1 MEEDYE
7 YDFAY
12 ECRRL
17 VEAMAPRSARSFR
30 QEFNMQDLTTEHT
43 YTSHY
48 TTEKYVR
55 TSHSTELDGQPVI
68 KSMTNGKLNSPNYT
82 TKTIITEDDRPDVR
96 KLKRVHR
103 MYEGPNI
110 IESKGI
116 LHPETREILT
126 VGQAISMR
134 ILDVRTGRLLSAP
147 DTRQTMTIEQAAQ
160 EGLIDPKLAARL
172 TGPCGMTEDGNEVT
186 LLEAIQRELYDAEQ
200 GLSDPAEKRIKV
212 TVEGE
217 QSSQGM
223 SISDALNRGQVDLQ
237 RGLYRL
243 PNGSYITIA
252 EAYQRGYLIYNE
264 IIKIK
269 SSALCLSDA
278 ISQDLVDNSGWI
290 LDRNSGDRY
299 QIDIAIQNELINPNI
314 REVVDPKNDTKVT
327 LAEAIEKNII
337 NTKHSKYIHTV
348 TKEKLTFKDAAIKRY
363 ICKPMTLKDV
373 CDNNLMTND
382 GKILSPANRAPLNI
396 LEAISAGV
404 LDSDNVKCITNT
416 TTGGLL
422 TLSEAL
428 GAKII
433 LHDNKFRDNLT
444 GEICTIPEAVDRG
457 LITSVSQRSIFDIDG
472 FKDPKT
478 GEFVSFN
485 IALSKGNLKYVN
497 GETFLKSETGDWV
510 FLEDCTKVSLV
521 RAEVLEMF
529 NRKIGVYENGK
540 ELSVLDAVFKNVLD
554 PKTGHLLD
562 STTKR
567 PIPFNKAVEI
577 NMITPEGAAL
587 LNSLLNITLTL
598 QTVTKTV
605 KRYVTV
611 TNTSA
616 TQRSETII
624 TFAEAIRRGLID
636 ENTQTFTDP
645 TTGTVFPIQQALDEG
660 LLGVEKNEPRVV
672 HISDRVSKKD
682 LVPGQVVELKIT
694 KKSYIKDLPPSPEGK
709 VQRDS
714 SRPETVKSPDFAIH
728 EMQPR
733 EGMVQEIRT
742 VTSKSVVSEPTVT
755 SMTIKKN
762 TIELPRGGWTLKEAI
777 QQNLFDP
784 TTGMFIIPGT
794 DRVLDLEEAIKI
806 NIVNGD
812 SANVVDP
819 KSRKEVPLYR
829 ALESRIIDSTGHYKH
844 KTEIITMKEAIE
856 RRFITFIQLTS
867 TTHSQKVIT
876 ITSVAGMP
884 DKMEISEMYDTPS
897 HETISE
903 DQSALEPVQVTPGV
917 IFDPATALV
926 ISTSSGVSENVLEA
940 VDRGIL
946 PANSVKVIEPQSGRP
961 ISLKQAV
968 DKGIVNPKTGE
979 YTDKTG
985 KRITLV
991 DAAKI
996 GLVAV
1001 VGAPL
1006 VAASKVIQV
1015 VKSTMVVDPQTG
1027 ENLPMEV
1034 AYERG
1039 LVDPITYKKYEESIR
1054 DRTPDM
1060 EVTEEVKTS
1069 STSIVTYSQVT
1080 TTKTLPSETTI
1091 TVVVDP
1097 KTGEKLPIDVAYER
1111 GLIDPVSYKKYELS
1125 IKEKSPDFEQRLIS
1139 SPSSSGVT
1147 FTQVSSVTT
1156 PDKMVTMVVDPK
1168 TGEQLPIE
1176 VAYEKG
1182 ILDPITYKIYQDA
1195 VAIKQQEVQPV
1206 TGKTVPGTSTV
1217 TISQVSKPVSVGAAV
1232 SEGFITVESIQNSLS
1247 ADNRRVIESPTTT
1260 DKTKTKPTDVVQ
1272 IIKSTISTKPKYKV
1286 NIGREQTPEA
1296 QVLEKPVVLQKLRKH
1311 VVTPLEAVEQG
1322 LVDKETAKILES
1334 VRVYKDESGSPIT
1347 LEIAIEKGI
1356 IDENKGKIVD
1366 PVRGD
1371 VLTIKEAIKRGI
1383 LDIEGQDEVLIPLA
1397 RSLTI
1402 PEVLEQ
1408 GLLDPVTGKIVHPET
1423 GSLLTLREAIICDI
1437 VDPLSSITLAPGKK
1451 ITLAEAVERNIID
1464 NDKNVVKTSDGPLD
1478 FVSAVNAQV
1487 FSDSEIKPIIDIP
1500 PAAMTLNIAI
1510 KKNLINPHTG
1520 EMKHPLTGEMTPV
1533 GDAVKKD
1540 LIMAIPYPQTSETI
1554 TLEEALDKGAVN
1566 LKQAT
1571 FTDPKSKEVIPLDK
1585 ALEKGLLAVKPMTD
1599 MQATGIITT
1608 TTETFTSQHTVTTKM
1623 IELLADYVLV
1633 SSNEVQNTKTGEIIS
1648 IDEARRQGIIRDEQ
1662 TSKEQFTT
1670 NDTNFSFEDALNLGY
1685 INIETGTFTHPKTGE
1700 TVTISEAVTTG
1711 LLNTEVPSES
1721 GKSSP
1726 KKQVLEMLDL
1736 NEAFELLFDEKT
1748 QKFRDPKSPNKV
1760 LTFKEALDK
1769 KIINPDSVIYNVE
1782 AGKPVTLKEALN
1794 SGLID
1799 KKTGK
1804 LKEPKTGKSLDIKNA
1819 AKMGLIAVVAAPVLA
1834 GMAVVQGA
1842 KSVTSKIMQPKQEQA
1857 VESSSRIV
1865 TSEKTTVYEPVGHD
1879 KDKKS
1884 SDKDKRPIVSDV
1896 HKPGKVDD
1904 KPQKSSP
1911 QTPTAAEQTPIT
1923 VSKTVT
1929 VTKKPDAY
1937 DIQEELVASQDT
1949 TVTENVVIEKTTIV
1963 TSKDEKPEDERLKQ
1977 KPKSIKEAK
1986 PDQPSTDLVTEQTT
2000 VTEVLKKPKELVPKD
2015 VDTTKG
2021 KHIAEKPSPTVDMEH
2036 VVFEEKP
2043 VIQEFTERTAEG
2055 EEVVTVTKTTVTK
2068 TIYDTA
2074 EEAVPSDKQDQSPTS
2089 LPQPG
2094 KERTPT
2100 SESKTVVQEKT
2111 TVVTSAPEQT
2121 TVKPADTQILP
2132 SQRPEDLSSKP
2143 GYSFTKFDDGPTIEE
2158 IHEVTPD
2165 GKEITRIVKTTVSKS
2180 EPTEFITE
2188 HSSTVITSSS
2198 STFTTVEI
2206 TQNES
2211 SSYQVV
2217 TEETSGPQDYTETV
2231 IQEYQVTEAPDEPD
2245 DVQATRQYK
2254 VSPPSEKEEGTD
2266 KDSALPKGVL
2276 PTDKVKEVTEPKEK
2290 PAKIQK
2296 DLEPEKPVEVAPGVI
2311 YDPNTSVVISA
2322 KEGVADNLLEAVNK
2336 GIVPADTVK
2345 VVEPK
2350 TGKEITLKEAIKKGV
2365 VDSKTGEIKDKSGKK
2380 ISIGDA
2386 AKIGL
2391 IAVVGAPILAAAK
2404 VVQVVKNAVVVD
2416 PKTGEKLPLDEA
2428 REKGLVDPDTYKK
2441 YEQLIK
2447 TTTPEEITTVSY
2459 DVTTTQGPTEV
2470 TYTETIIQHGT
2481 VTTTHTIQELSS
2493 QTTESPTTV
2502 ISEITTSTVPE
2513 QKMIGVGKTTP
2524 IITVNDGKS
2533 VSAMLIDAERQP
2545 LRVIE
2550 EITEQNVTKEKSE
2563 PIKPLYENIQLID
2576 AIAQGKIEPK
2586 VCRIIIN
2593 GVESPLTVQD
2603 SLEQE
2608 QISRFAPVDVIS
2620 KNCVVV
2626 KELKP
2631 SYSVAIS
2638 QRLTPEELSEMG
2650 VYDIEKQVFLNPET
2664 GAKITFEEL
2673 VYGLQIFDPET
2684 LLVKDLGS
2692 KSDDYISFD
2701 EAIARPI
2708 IDKTTG
2714 HMVNPKTGK
2723 RVPFLECVQLG
2734 WIVEKPED
2742 VSIPEQVTI
2751 ESALEQGLYNAK
2763 TGEIK
2768 DVNTG
2773 ALVPIGQAIEKG
2785 LVDQESLLIK
2795 VPRTN
2800 EIISLSDAIERNII
2814 EIHEGVITIVE
2825 TREIIEISVAIQRG
2839 FITVIRRPIS
2849 IEAVIENDMYEPK
2862 TGKIKDK
2869 VTEQLVSVGDAV
2881 DRNIVHPTISEI
2893 KDTALEKFVPLS
2905 EALDTKL
2912 IDPETGKIK
2921 DKKTGKDIPLDD
2933 ALKKGLVATKAV
2945 TFSLFDIIELGY
2957 YSPET
2962 GKVMN
2967 PRTGQFITLKDA
2979 IQDKLVDPSEVKIKD
2994 DKSEAVVPF
3003 DKAVKSGLIDL
3014 EKGVITSPLCNLKD
3028 ACDKGYLLSDKKPWS
3043 LQEGLVQGF
3052 YDPET
3057 GLLTIND
3064 VTMTLEDAIKIGN
3077 INPEALT
3084 VRNSVTGEII
3094 SLADAIKV
3102 GIVDSKEGKVRDPI
3116 YGDKISLT
3124 DASERG
3130 LIVPAK
3136 RKLSLPEAVFK
3147 GFYDPKTGKF
3157 SNPLSKEKIPTDRAI
3172 KKRLIDPQSTLVHA
3186 AGKVIPFEFAVDRGI
3201 VDSRT
3206 GTIRLGDE
3214 NIDFREAF
3222 ERGILVEVR
3231 KPMSLIEAL
3240 EKGVYNEITGLFM
3253 DPQSGKK
3260 YTLVEAI
3267 KMGLVDAHSVHILD
3281 NRLGKW
3287 DKITL
3292 PESLETGVIDDQ
3304 TGKIRNINSD
3314 NEEISLRKAFE
3325 IGLLVDSKAPIS
3337 LQRALHQGL
3346 YDDSTGKI
3354 IDPATNRKIT
3364 LHEAIRR
3371 SIISPKYLC
3380 YFDKKSEKPLSLG
3393 DCCRS
3398 EIIDRRSGKFHE
3410 PGSDVAI
3417 SLSEAM
3423 SLGLIVDIESA
3434 GFTLYEALAMNMY
3447 SINELAFIHP
3457 VSERPI
3463 TLKTAI
3469 AEELINPETSLVKH
3483 IPSSKYIKLTE
3494 AIESGIIDDENSIY
3508 ILPNGNQ
3515 INLLDAKHR
3524 GLIVTT
3530 KKNLSLEE
3538 IIRNG
3543 LFRADNGKIVDPS
3556 TNEFID
3562 INKAIEINLLNPD
3575 LTVVKD
3581 NFTNKFKPLPNAIQ
3595 QGDVDVSKGRVID
3608 TKAKKTYSLDIAF
3621 DKGLLVTVI
3630 QPITSQTAKKHVTE
3644 SLASKEPTLRE
3655 FTLDEAIKYEFID
3668 PETAVI
3674 KDPHKNKYI
3683 PLKLGITEGIIDKNA
3698 KGSFDTQNRSRTLCF
3713 VFENGLIVYVR
3724 EPLTFEQAIEEGH
3737 LNIATARFTDPHSNE
3752 VLTIRDAAALG
3763 YIDPDTALIKDNL
3776 KKRLV
3781 KLPEAFRK
3789 GLMDAE
3795 KGNILDTETS
3805 KLNTLTAA
3813 IESGLLMTPKKSFS
3827 LIETLNFGIYNPTTG
3842 ALNDPFITTSVMDRK
3857 RLNLGEAIAQG
3868 IVDPSSTVVKE
3879 PETGKIMPLVQA
3891 MEQKLVDPV
3900 EGRLTIDPVK
3910 SISLDLVKALK
3921 KGYLLPAETRQAVEE
3936 KYRLCDET
3944 LSKLLEWIAVVE
3956 ERLANQ
3962 EAVKE
3967 DMDELRN
3974 QINIL
3979 KLIKDDLE
3987 SHQRQVSACADQAKQ
4002 LLVSGGDVLAP
4013 HEVAALERGVRQL
4026 KQRCDKC
4033 TDKCDKM
4040 LRRLAAARDELGKF
4054 SNELNAFNTWMESA
4068 YRTLEDKE
4076 AALSKLNSL
4085 PDQSEDVREF
4095 VSDVIAHQAD
4105 LRFITMSAQKFVDES
4120 KEFLSILNEYRTSLP
4135 SRLSHIA
4142 PRGDSAVREGA
4153 GSARRRHAD
4162 LCARAQRLQDRLRGA
4177 ADVTRHYHDALQ
4189 RAGRWISEV
4198 EPQVNSAL
4206 SEPVGGEPRAVESQL
4221 SKAKALHNEIISQG
4235 RLIDNAKDA
4244 CENLVKSLEGNLT
4257 PSEIRQLE
4265 VPVLDL
4271 TARYKDIVEG
4281 IGSRCSELEAA
4292 LLQCQGLQDAAETQ
4306 AHWVGQAESLFKSQQ
4321 KPASLIRERLD
4332 EQMREQRIAIGELEA
4347 RRPTLAKLL
4356 ASARQA
4362 ALTPSNARIAKKLE
4376 QRADDIYA
4384 RYEKLLE
4391 RSSKRGEFLEEV
4403 SSELAQFTAQA
4414 STLDAAYSQLIEQA
4428 DTRELARMP
4437 AEEIGGRLTQ
4447 LAQFRDKQM
4456 PLLEECLRNGKQLIS
4471 KKDVTD
4477 THVIR
4482 DRMKALENQWR
4493 DFNATLEEKQKLSK
4507 QRADQLNQ
4515 YESLKIQVL
4524 DWLQSMENRVT
4535 RLQPVAVDLDVIK
4548 QQQDELRPLA
4558 KEYRDFSITIDKVN
4572 EAGAVYEALTRGD
4585 RADSP
4590 HRKRQIY
4597 SPTKRQTPSRTLD
4610 GRSPSPSKGHGLVS
4624 PGSTHST
4631 SSGFSSRRSSQD
4643 GFHLEELSPVQQQLS
4658 EINNRYSLLG
4668 TKLSDRTAE
4677 LDAVREE
4684 LRKHLDSLRALN
4696 TFLDKVQRQL
4706 PKESVPNT
4714 KEEAD
4719 KTIKQARAVLEEMY
4733 EKQSILDSTKTQV
4746 RELLKRKQSVLG
4758 ADRLHDEMEDVAS
4771 RWKALHDAF
4780 KDKIRLMEEMK
4791 DFHDTHSNL
4800 SQWLLAKDRMMAAL
4814 GPISSDSR
4822 MVQTQV
4828 QQVQVLREEFRGQQ
4842 PQLAHLEEV
4851 GAAVLDRLEPSSPD
4865 ANKLRQKV
4873 TDVQDRW
4880 NDLLNKLEQRA
4891 DSLGAMA
4898 DTSREFDAGLARLR
4912 DALHAIADKLDDT
4925 ATETEPD
4932 ELLRKIENL
4941 ERQLEGQRPL
4951 LADLEGAG
4959 AALAQVLS
4967 DPSSRQDI
4975 QSKLAAVA
4983 RQYDN
4988 LQRKL
4993 DHRKAEI
5000 EAALKDGRNL
5010 EENVARTLG
5019 WLQSELNSLPSRLQ
5033 VSADATKLQQQLER
5047 HEPLYRELT
5056 QREHEL
5062 IMLLDKGREMEKK
5075 PAHQNLRKDL
5085 DRIQT
5090 QWDKLKRE
5098 TVDRHTR
5105 LQTAMEHCRKFHKA
5119 QESFVPWLSDLE
5131 DRLAKLPATAFTKK
5145 EVEKQLRELQQI
5157 RNDIWKR
5164 SGEYE
5169 NNKTLG
5175 ETFISACDVDQ
5186 DVVRKLLDSMK
5197 ERWDRI
5203 NNEVLQ
5209 QVEFLET
5216 TARKLGEFAERVRAV
5231 DTPLQRC
5238 EERLQEALAAPPAQA
5253 AEAVARLADQIHAL
5267 RAPLQSINSAAD
5279 DIVSLALE
5287 CSGRDAASR
5296 AREVLEE
5303 QAQALADRLED
5314 LEARAGDAKG
5324 KMAGAAAA
5332 MTLFQD
5338 KVKNLSHDLSDLEK
5352 ELDGMKPPG
5361 RDIKTVRQQLDDI
5374 GRFYKRLE
5382 KADDLVGDTERAAE
5396 TLVDSGYTV
5405 DSAKTRDQVE
5415 GLRKQLAK
5423 LDERA
5428 RSKEQDLDDTL
5439 SKLEA
5444 FYKAYD
5450 SVMDDVSE
5458 AAEQVRSLKPV
5469 SSEVEQI
5476 RSQQKD
5482 FAELKR
5488 RTLEPLGQN
5497 VAHCNKIGQGLVR
5510 SALQGVNTQV
5520 LEKDLEKMN
5529 DKWNA
5534 LKEKMN
5540 ERERRLDVGLLQS
5553 GKFAEALAGLEKWL
5567 ADTEDMVNNQKPPSA
5582 DYKVVKAQLQEQKFL
5597 KKMLM
5602 DRQNS
5607 MSSLFAMGNEVAGG
5621 CEAAERKAIE
5631 KQLKGL
5637 MQRFDALTN
5646 GAQQRMLDLEQ
5657 AMMVAKQF
5665 QEELQPLV
5673 EWLGTTERKVKSL
5686 QLVPTDEEKIQHKI
5700 REHKNLHEDII
5711 SKQPAFKQLTETAST
5726 LMGLVGDDEATA
5738 LADRLQA
5745 ATDRYQAL
5753 VDHSLN
5759 IGDLLEASRKGLRHL
5774 VLTYQDLSA
5783 WMDSMEQ
5790 YLAKRKIL
5798 PVHMEKLLRQ
5808 MDELAEKTEE
5818 IASKQEAVDS
5828 TVESGLELMKHISG
5842 DEALQLKDKLDALQR
5857 RYNDLTSRGA
5867 ELLRV
5872 ASETLP
5878 LVQQLYNSH
5887 GRLTDWMAGAESC
5900 LQSVEPREEDILRLE
5915 AELQEYRPVL
5925 ENINQIGPQ
5934 LCQISPGEGA
5944 THIESIVTRDNR
5956 RFDAIAEQVQRKAE
5970 RLLLSK
5976 KRSLEV
5982 VGDMEEVL
5990 EWLRGVD
5997 SALRAA
6003 EPPSCDAP
6011 TVRAQLKEQRPLSD
6025 DVAAQRVRV
6034 RDLLSQAKKVLREC
6048 QSSEETA
6055 VIRDRSEELKEMME
6069 EVGHLSAERLAA
6081 LEQALPLAEHFA
6093 DTHHGL
6099 SSWLDDMEK
6108 QIQMLAMPALRPEQ
6122 IVQQQDKNEMLQ
6134 QSINNHKPLVDKL
6147 VKTGEA
6153 LSKLCGD
6160 DDAAKVQD
6168 IVDGDCER
6176 YNALR
6181 AELRQRQQE
6190 LEQALQE
6197 SSQFSDKLEG
6207 MLRALSGAADQLH
6220 RAEPVSAHPPK
6231 IEDQIDENNALVEDL
6246 EKRTEAYN
6254 AVQRAASDV
6263 ISKANKS
6270 DPAVRDIRNKLDKLN
6285 KLWGDVQKASSER
6298 GNSLDATLEVS
6309 RRFWAALHAVMAQ
6322 LGELEDTLCAQ
6333 APPAA
6338 QPRAIQAQQVALQ
6351 EIRHEIDHTK
6361 PEVEKV
6367 RKTGSTLMSLCGEP
6381 DKPEVK
6387 KHMEDLDSAWDNIT
6401 ALYARREENLIDAME
6416 KAMEFHDT
6424 LQNLQEFLDSA
6435 EDKFSRMGPLG
6446 SDIDAVKRQI
6456 AQLASFKQEVD
6467 PHMVKVEALNR
6478 SLMRQAQELTER
6490 TSSEQAAAIKAPL
6503 TEVNSRWSALL
6514 RGMVERQQQLERA
6527 LLRLGQLQHALQ
6539 ELLSW
6544 IENTSATLDTLK
6556 PVAGDPQILEVE
6568 LAKLKVLVN
6577 DIAAHQASVD
6587 TLNDAGAQIVQQ
6599 GTGTDEAG
6607 ETAEKLATLNRK
6619 WRELQ
6624 QKARDRQTE
6633 LEDALREAQSFNA
6646 EIGDLLS
6653 WLSEVDSVIAA
6664 SKPVGGLPETASEQL
6679 ERFME
6684 VYNEI
6689 EANRPKVEAVLQQG
6703 QEYLKKQERPN
6714 PTSQLH
6720 HNLKNLKSRW
6730 DNVTARA
6737 SDKKIKLEIA
6747 LKEATEFHDALQAFV
6762 DWLTSAE
6769 KTLTSAKP
6777 VSRVMETLLTQ
6788 IEEHKSF
6795 QKEVA
6800 THRETMLHLDKK
6812 GTHLKYFS
6820 QKQDVILIKNLLVSV
6835 QHRWERVVS
6844 KAAERT
6850 RALDHG
6856 FKEAKEYNDMW
6867 HNLMNWLNDTE
6878 QQLDTFN
6885 AEATVNDPE
6894 KIKQRLTKHR
6904 EFQKALAA
6912 KQPVYDQTMKT
6923 GKQLKDKAPKGD
6935 ENTLKTMMSDMKTKW
6950 TTVCSKAVDRQRKL
6964 EEALLYSGQFKDAMS
6979 ALLDW
6984 LKKQQKELGQ
6994 DSPVHGDL
7002 DTVMALIEQHKQ
7014 FEEDLHSREQQMH
7027 SVMKT
7032 GKDLE
7037 ATVPREDAASIRQQ
7051 CSELKTAWEAVQSL
7065 SEKKAHKLETAL
7077 KEAEKLHR
7085 SVNMLLEWL
7094 SDAETKLRFSG
7105 QLPEG
7110 DQETQQQIREHERF
7124 VRELNEKQRDKDDT
7138 ITLAHSILSKAHP
7151 DAVTVIKH
7159 WITIIQS
7166 RWDEVWQ
7173 WAMQRGSK
7181 LETHMQ
7187 SLKDLDLVL
7196 EELLQWLIG
7205 LENTL
7210 LSLESE
7216 PLPESIELLEG
7227 LIEDHKELMEHTQK
7241 RQNEV
7246 DRVCKAYQVKSQS
7259 QGRESTPRKVS
7270 AKTATKGAPGRGSQH
7285 DLNRERSV
7293 SPDYYGS
7300 RRFSRVSP
7308 GRETPDR
7315 NLPHYGPRFPAKGSS
7330 KGAEPEF
7337 RSPRVKQLW
7346 DKWRTVWLLAW
7357 ERQRRLHERL
7367 MHLKE
7372 LQRVSNFSWDDWRK
7386 RFLKFMNHKK
7396 SRLTDLFRKMDKDN
7410 NGLIPRHEFIDGI
7423 INTKFD
7429 TSRLEM
7435 GAVADLFD
7443 RNGGGLIDW
7452 EEFIAA
7458 LRPDWVERR
7467 GPPTD
7472 ADKIH
7477 DEVKRL
7483 VMLCTCRQKFRVFQV
7498 GEGKYRFG
7506 DSQKL
7511 RLVRILR
7518 STVMVRVG
7526 GGWVAL
7532 DEFLVKNDPCRAEE
7546 FMEQLRPIFEAL
7558 RQREELPCS
7567 YPLHV
7572 GSTHGTKQA
7581 FIYGHSRSQGSTT
7594 PGAHHYSHHHGYQP
7608 SPGYHWVRE
7617 RTARSVPMS
7626 AGVVAGRASRSSLSA
7641 GTPDSLSDNEAA
7653 SGLGAR
7659 YRKPSVPRSTLTPG
7673 GSRPGSRPG
7682 SRAGSKPP
7690 SRHGSNLS
7698 LDSTDDVST
7707 PSRIPMRRVTNTK
7720 TSIARAAANASKL
7733 GVTTPNGGSRPR
7745 TPTGFLTPASGRYA
7759 TGGMY
7764 RTSSIPTLSPV
7775 PALVSSTHSQPSSM
7789 ASEHPK
7795 SLSHTHPAF
7804 QTQGSTKIPVYVGNR
7819 SHRSPSVERRL
7830 KISRKSHSRETS
7842 QEPSPTSQGP
7852 SRKSEQRSPEDDSS
7866 LFSISG
7872 MTSDNEY
7879 ESNISESSGEASKPT
7894 QRDVKGSG
7902 SFASTEGQ
7910 TPGRSRIPVLKD
7922 HHTNSN
7928 TNRQRTPSGST
7939 TPVRSGQQTAVT
7951 RLMRKPSD
7959 SSDAGTPTT
7968 PASRRG
7974 TPASSRTTEKREPFR
7989 L

>member
-1 MEEDYE
+1 MEEYE

-17 VEAMAPRSARSFR
+17 VEAMAPRSVRSFR
-30 QEFNMQDLTTEHT
+30 QEFNMQDLATTTEHT
-43 YTSHY
+43 YTQY
-48 TTEKYVR
+48 TSEKYVR
-55 TSHSTELDGQPVI
+55 TSHSEVDAP
-68 KSMTNGKLNSPNYT
+68 KSMANGKLNSPKYT
-82 TKTIITEDDRPDVR
+82 TKTIITDDDRPDLR
-96 KLKRVHR
+96 NLKRVHK

-110 IESKGI
+110 IESRGI
-116 LHPETREILT
+116 IHPETREILT

-134 ILDVRTGRLLSAP
+134 ILDVRTGRLLSSP
-147 DTRQTMTIEQAAQ
+147 ETRQTMTIEQAAK

-200 GLSDPAEKRIKV
+200 GLTDPAEKRIKV
-212 TVEGE
+212 TVEGDAP
-217 QSSQGM
+217 STQGM
-223 SISDALNRGQVDLQ
+223 SIADALNQGQVDLQ

-243 PNGSYITIA
+243 PNGSYISIS

-264 IIKIK
+264 VIKIK
-269 SSALCLSDA
+269 SSALSLSDA
-278 ISQDLVDNSGWI
+278 ISQDLVDNNGWI
-290 LDRNSGDRY
+290 LDRNSGDRF
-299 QIDIAIQNELINPNI
+299 QLDVAIQNELINPNL
-314 REVVDPKNDTKVT
+314 REVVDPKNDTKIT
-327 LAEAIEKNII
+327 LAEAIQKNII
-337 NTKHSKYIHTV
+337 HTKHSKYVHNV
-348 TKEKLTFKDAAIKRY
+348 TKEKISFKDAAVKRL
-363 ICKPMTLKDV
+363 ISKPMTLKDV
-373 CDNNLMTND
+373 CDNNVMTND
-382 GKILSPANRAPLNI
+382 GKILSPASRTPLNI
-396 LEAISAGV
+396 LEAISVGV
-404 LDSDNVKCITNT
+404 LDSDNVKCITDT
-416 TTGGLL
+416 TTGQLL

-433 LHDNKFRDNLT
+433 MHDNKFRDNLT

-457 LITSVSQRSIFDIDG
+457 LITSVSQKSIFNIDG
-472 FKDPKT
+472 FRDPKT
-478 GEFVSFN
+478 GEFISFN
-485 IALSKGNLKYVN
+485 NSLAKGNLKYAN
-497 GETFLKSETGDWV
+497 GETFLKSESGDFV
-510 FLEDCTKVSLV
+510 YLDDCIKVATV
-521 RAEVLEMF
+521 RPEVLEMF

-540 ELSVLDAVFKNVLD
+540 ELSVFDAVFKNVLD
-554 PKTGHLLD
+554 PKTGYLLD
-562 STTKR
+562 AVTKK

-616 TQRSETII
+616 SQRSETVI
-624 TFAEAIRRGLID
+624 TFADAVRRGLID
-636 ENTQTFTDP
+636 ETTQTFTDP

-660 LLGVEKNEPRVV
+660 LLGVEQNEPRVV
-672 HISDRVSKKD
+672 RISDQVSRKD

-694 KKSYIKDLPPSPEGK
+694 KKSFIKDLPPSPEGK
-709 VQRDS
+709 VQQDS
-714 SRPETVKSPDFAIH
+714 KPETIKSPDFTTRVDIRSH
-728 EMQPR
+728 EGLMK
-733 EGMVQEIRT
+733 EIRT
-742 VTSKSVVSEPTVT
+742 ISSKTITEPSVTSL
-755 SMTIKKN
+755 TIKKN

-777 QQNLFDP
+777 QQSLFDP
-784 TTGMFIIPGT
+784 VTGIFTIPGT
-794 DRVLDLEEAIKI
+794 DRVLDLGEALKLNII
-806 NIVNGD
+806 NSD
-812 SANVVDP
+812 SAKVVNP
-819 KSRKEVPLYR
+819 KSKKEVTLNK
-829 ALESRIIDSTGHYKH
+829 ALELRVIDNTGHY
-844 KTEIITMKEAIE
+844 ITQSEKMSMKVAIE
-856 RRFITFIQLTS
+856 RNLVIFVQYTTS
-867 TTHSQKVIT
+867 TSPQKVIT

-884 DKMEISEMYDTPS
+884 DKMEISEVSDLPVYEITDE
-897 HETISE
+897 H
-903 DQSALEPVQVTPGV
+903 SALEPVQISPGK

-926 ISTSSGVSENVLEA
+926 ISTTSGVSENIIEA
-940 VDRGIL
+940 VNRGEI
-946 PANSVKVIEPQSGRP
+946 PANTVNVIEPNSG
-961 ISLKQAV
+961 KQIPLQEAYK
-968 DKGIVNPKTGE
+968 KGIINKKSGE
-979 YTDKTG
+979 YKDKTG
-985 KRITLV
+985 KTISLV

-996 GLVAV
+996 GLIAV

-1006 VAASKVIQV
+1006 VGASKVIQL
-1015 VKSTMVVDPQTG
+1015 VKSTM
-1027 ENLPMEV
+1027 
-1034 AYERG
+1034 
-1039 LVDPITYKKYEESIR
+1039 
-1054 DRTPDM
+1054 
-1060 EVTEEVKTS
+1060 
-1069 STSIVTYSQVT
+1069 
-1080 TTKTLPSETTI
+1080 
-1091 TVVVDP
+1091 VVDP
-1097 KTGEKLPIDVAYER
+1097 KTGEKLPIEVAYER
-1111 GLIDPVSYKKYELS
+1111 GLVDSDTLKKYEDS
-1125 IKEKSPDFEQRLIS
+1125 IKDKTPERLTMKSSETSEVF
-1139 SPSSSGVT
+1139 
-1147 FTQVSSVTT
+1147 
-1156 PDKMVTMVVDPK
+1156 VVDPK
-1168 TGEQLPIE
+1168 TRREIPIE
-1176 VAYEKG
+1176 EAHEKG
-1182 ILDPITYKIYQDA
+1182 IIDHETYKEFKKTIGDSQVVDEDIPKS
-1195 VAIKQQEVQPV
+1195 AI
-1206 TGKTVPGTSTV
+1206 SY
-1217 TISQVSKPVSVGAAV
+1217 SQVSSKPISVGAAV
-1232 SEGFITVESIQNSLS
+1232 SDGFITVESIQNSLS
-1247 ADNRRVIESPTTT
+1247 ADNRKIIENVSLNKSKSFSPSEVIDISKSKVIE
-1260 DKTKTKPTDVVQ
+1260 
-1272 IIKSTISTKPKYKV
+1272 KPKYSLHTAVTRTLDTKV
-1286 NIGREQTPEA
+1286 SER
-1296 QVLEKPVVLQKLRKH
+1296 KPIVLQKLRKR
-1311 VVTPLEAVEQG
+1311 VITPLEAVEKG
-1322 LVDKETAKILES
+1322 IIDNETAKILEM
-1334 VRVYKDESGSPIT
+1334 VKVYKDENSSPIT
-1347 LEIAIEKGI
+1347 LNKAIELGFVGPS
-1356 IDENKGKIVD
+1356 KGKIVD
-1366 PVRGD
+1366 PIHGH
-1371 VLTIKEAIKRGI
+1371 VLNINDALERGI
-1383 LDIEGQDEVLIPLA
+1383 LDGEGQDEVLIPLA
-1397 RSLTI
+1397 KSLSI

-1408 GLLDPVTGKIVHPET
+1408 GLLDPYTGKIIHPET
-1423 GSLLTLREAIICDI
+1423 GHHLTLREAIICDI
-1437 VDPLSSITLAPGKK
+1437 VDPLSEVTIAPGRSVT
-1451 ITLAEAVERNIID
+1451 IANAIERNIID
-1464 NDKNVVKTSDGPLD
+1464 DDKNVVKTSDGPLD
-1478 FVSAVNAQV
+1478 FVSAVNKELFVEPVKVNAI
-1487 FSDSEIKPIIDIP
+1487 ENIP
-1500 PAAMTLNIAI
+1500 PAAMTLSVAI
-1510 KKNLINPHTG
+1510 QKHVINPSTG
-1520 EMKHPLTGEMTPV
+1520 DIVHPLTGEII
-1533 GDAVKKD
+1533 AVREAIQKD
-1540 LIMAIPYPQTSETI
+1540 LLMDIPYPQNTETV
-1554 TLEEALDKGAVN
+1554 TLEDALDRGVIN
-1566 LKQAT
+1566 LKDGT
-1571 FTDPKSKEVIPLDK
+1571 FTDPHTKEILPMDK
-1585 ALEKGLLAVKPMTD
+1585 AMEQGLLAVKANTD
-1599 MQATGIITT
+1599 SLQTTGVVTT
-1608 TTETFTSQHTVTTKM
+1608 FTETFTSQHTITTKM

-1633 SSNEVQNTKTGEIIS
+1633 SANEVRNSKTGEVMS
-1648 IDEARRQGIIRDEQ
+1648 MEEARQKGIVRDEQ
-1662 TSKEQFTT
+1662 TSKEQFITS
-1670 NDTNFSFEDALNLGY
+1670 DTNISFEEALSQGY
-1685 INIETGTFTHPKTGE
+1685 INVKEGTFTNPNTGE
-1700 TVTISEAVTTG
+1700 ILTISEAVTTG
-1711 LLNTEVPSES
+1711 LLNTEVVPVEPT
-1721 GKSSP
+1721 KSISS
-1726 KKQVLEMLDL
+1726 KKDMELLDL
-1736 NEAFELLFDEKT
+1736 NEAFDLLFDEKT
-1748 QKFRDPKSPNKV
+1748 QKYRDPKSPNKV
-1760 LTFKEALDK
+1760 ISFEEALDK
-1769 KIINPDSVIYNVE
+1769 KVINPEAVIYDIK
-1782 AGKPVTLKEALN
+1782 AGKPITLREGLD

-1799 KKTGK
+1799 KNTGK
-1804 LKEPKTGKSLDIKNA
+1804 MKEPNTGKSVDIKNA

-1842 KSVTSKIMQPKQEQA
+1842 KTIKSKIMTSRQDTVAATETPKRALSDTNKENPIKGPEVPPKPPKREKKESAVEKKSTSDGNKDYPKQSSIEQTPKDDIAHKISEPTKDKQSSILTEKPQLQSKDQKRVDSVLDKDNSNSLNEKNNADKDISNKSLEATEAKESSHYTSTESKPMLQEYQQILPDIRQA
-1857 VESSSRIV
+1857 VTMSKQILSKPEPRELADDARYTQLVDTIKSPIYSVKEEIIDGTPVVHEFRQTTTEGDEVMTIVKTVVSKDEQSGQLKSEDINKLNEETPIARESRNKSPIDEKITDITKTVSRNDPAEYVIEHSKSVISTKTLQTISVETKQSESTSYHMATTNISEPQDSTV
-1865 TSEKTTVYEPVGHD
+1865 TNIAEYQSDRPFSK
-1879 KDKKS
+1879 KDKIGDGIAVDEFKQS
-1884 SDKDKRPIVSDV
+1884 IDETDKKISAVSDV
-1896 HKPGKVDD
+1896 KD
-1904 KPQKSSP
+1904 
-1911 QTPTAAEQTPIT
+1911 
-1923 VSKTVT
+1923 VSK
-1929 VTKKPDAY
+1929 P
-1937 DIQEELVASQDT
+1937 I
-1949 TVTENVVIEKTTIV
+1949 
-1963 TSKDEKPEDERLKQ
+1963 
-1977 KPKSIKEAK
+1977 
-1986 PDQPSTDLVTEQTT
+1986 
-2000 VTEVLKKPKELVPKD
+2000 
-2015 VDTTKG
+2015 
-2021 KHIAEKPSPTVDMEH
+2021 
-2036 VVFEEKP
+2036 
-2043 VIQEFTERTAEG
+2043 
-2055 EEVVTVTKTTVTK
+2055 
-2068 TIYDTA
+2068 
-2074 EEAVPSDKQDQSPTS
+2074 
-2089 LPQPG
+2089 
-2094 KERTPT
+2094 
-2100 SESKTVVQEKT
+2100 
-2111 TVVTSAPEQT
+2111 
-2121 TVKPADTQILP
+2121 
-2132 SQRPEDLSSKP
+2132 
-2143 GYSFTKFDDGPTIEE
+2143 
-2158 IHEVTPD
+2158 
-2165 GKEITRIVKTTVSKS
+2165 
-2180 EPTEFITE
+2180 
-2188 HSSTVITSSS
+2188 
-2198 STFTTVEI
+2198 
-2206 TQNES
+2206 
-2211 SSYQVV
+2211 
-2217 TEETSGPQDYTETV
+2217 
-2231 IQEYQVTEAPDEPD
+2231 
-2245 DVQATRQYK
+2245 
-2254 VSPPSEKEEGTD
+2254 
-2266 KDSALPKGVL
+2266 
-2276 PTDKVKEVTEPKEK
+2276 
-2290 PAKIQK
+2290 
-2296 DLEPEKPVEVAPGVI
+2296 EVAPGVI

-2322 KEGVADNLLEAVNK
+2322 SSGVTDNILEAVDK
-2336 GIVPADTVK
+2336 GIIQPDTIK
-2345 VVEPK
+2345 ITEPK
-2350 TGKEITLKEAIKKGV
+2350 SGTEISLREAIEKGLVDKK
-2365 VDSKTGEIKDKSGKK
+2365 SGEIKDKAGNK
-2380 ISIGDA
+2380 ISFADA

-2391 IAVVGAPILAAAK
+2391 VAVVGAPIFAAAK
-2404 VVQVVKNAVVVD
+2404 VIEVVKSAVVTD
-2416 PKTGEKLPLDEA
+2416 SKTGEHNIVDTDLAKHKRDSLKLETDDVCNKQVTLPNKVVISDA
-2428 REKGLVDPDTYKK
+2428 
-2441 YEQLIK
+2441 EQIK
-2447 TTTPEEITTVSY
+2447 PNI
-2459 DVTTTQGPTEV
+2459 
-2470 TYTETIIQHGT
+2470 TETIATEKSSVDFIRT
-2481 VTTTHTIQELSS
+2481 DQE
-2493 QTTESPTTV
+2493 V
-2502 ISEITTSTVPE
+2502 VPNA
-2513 QKMIGVGKTTP
+2513 KNM
-2524 IITVNDGKS
+2524 
-2533 VSAMLIDAERQP
+2533 SAMLINAERQQP
-2545 LRVIE
+2545 LRVID
-2550 EITEQNVTKEKSE
+2550 EITEQNVTKIKSE
-2563 PIKPLYENIQLID
+2563 PLIPLHENIILGD
-2576 AIAQGKIEPK
+2576 AITQGKIEPK
-2586 VCRIIIN
+2586 ICRIIIQ

-2608 QISRFAPVDVIS
+2608 KISRYTPVDVIS

-2626 KELKP
+2626 RDYKP
-2631 SYSVAIS
+2631 KYCVVIS
-2638 QRLTPEELSEMG
+2638 QKLTPEELSEMG
-2650 VYDIEKQVFLNPET
+2650 IYDIEKQIFLNPET
-2664 GAKITFEEL
+2664 GVKISFEEL
-2673 VYGLQIFDPET
+2673 VYGLHIFDPENI
-2684 LLVKDLGS
+2684 LVKDLGS
-2692 KSDDYISFD
+2692 KSDSYISFD

-2714 HMVNPKTGK
+2714 HMVNPKTGQ
-2723 RVPFLECVQLG
+2723 RIPFIKCVQMG
-2734 WIVEKPED
+2734 WIVERPED
-2742 VSIPEQVTI
+2742 VLVTEPVSIAHAVD
-2751 ESALEQGLYNAK
+2751 QGLYDPN

-2773 ALVPIGQAIEKG
+2773 QLVPIGQAIEEG
-2785 LVDQESLLIK
+2785 IVDNESLLIRL
-2795 VPRTN
+2795 PHAN
-2800 EIISLSDAIERNII
+2800 ESITLSDALERGII
-2814 EIHEGVITIVE
+2814 IIHQGVITIFE
-2825 TREIIEISVAIQRG
+2825 TRETIEISVAIQRG
-2839 FITVIRRPIS
+2839 VITIIQRPIS
-2849 IEAVIENDMYEPK
+2849 IQAVIENEMYEPK
-2862 TGKIKDK
+2862 SGKIKDK
-2869 VTEQLVSVGDAV
+2869 VTQQLVTVGDAV

-2905 EALDTKL
+2905 EALGTKL
-2912 IDPETGKIK
+2912 LDPETGKIK

-2933 ALKKGLVATKAV
+2933 ALRKGLVATKDV
-2945 TFSLFDIIELGY
+2945 TYSLFDVIELGY
-2957 YSPET
+2957 YSPDT
-2962 GKVMN
+2962 GKILN
-2967 PRTGQFITLKDA
+2967 PITGKTVSLSEAVKG
-2979 IQDKLVDPSEVKIKD
+2979 KLVDPSMVRVKD
-2994 DKSEAVVPF
+2994 DKSESVVPF
-3003 DKAVKSGLIDL
+3003 QQAVKSGLIDL
-3014 EKGVITSPLCNLKD
+3014 EQGIITTPVFNLKD
-3028 ACDKGYLLSDKKPWS
+3028 ACEKGYLLSDKKPWT

-3064 VTMTLEDAIKIGN
+3064 KTMTLEDAIKIGN

-3084 VRNSVTGEII
+3084 VKNSVTGEII
-3094 SLADAIKV
+3094 SLADAIHL
-3102 GIVDSKEGKVRDPI
+3102 GIIDSKEGKVHDPAH
-3116 YGDKISLT
+3116 GDKISLT

-3157 SNPLSKEKIPTDRAI
+3157 SHPQSKEKIPTDRAI
-3172 KKRLIDPQSTLVHA
+3172 RKRMLDPQSTLVHVG
-3186 AGKVIPFEFAVDRGI
+3186 GKVIPFEFAVDKGI
-3201 VDSRT
+3201 VDGRS
-3206 GTIRLGDE
+3206 GTVIMGEER
-3214 NIDFREAF
+3214 IDFREAF

-3231 KPMSLIEAL
+3231 KPLSLIEAL

-3260 YTLVEAI
+3260 HTLSEAI
-3267 KMGLVDAHSVHILD
+3267 AMNLIDPHSVHIQD

-3287 DKITL
+3287 DRLTL
-3292 PESLETGVIDDQ
+3292 PESIQTGVIDVQ
-3304 TGKIRNINSD
+3304 TGKIKNINNE

-3346 YDDSTGKI
+3346 YDDATGKI
-3354 IDPATNRKIT
+3354 VDPATNRKIT

-3380 YFDKKSEKPLSLG
+3380 YFDKKSEKPLTLAE
-3393 DCCRS
+3393 CCRS
-3398 EIIDRRSGKFHE
+3398 EIVDRRSGKFLE
-3410 PGSDVAI
+3410 PGSDVRV

-3447 SINELAFIHP
+3447 DITELNFIHP
-3457 VSERPI
+3457 VSERKI
-3463 TLKTAI
+3463 SLNTAI
-3469 AEELINPETSLVKH
+3469 AQELINSETSLIKH
-3483 IPSSKYIKLTE
+3483 IPTSKYIKLDE
-3494 AIESGIIDDENSIY
+3494 AIQNGVIDDSNSIY
-3508 ILPNGNQ
+3508 VLPNGNQ

-3524 GLIVTT
+3524 GLIVTS

-3538 IIRNG
+3538 IVRNG

-3556 TNEFID
+3556 SNEFID
-3562 INKAIEINLLNPD
+3562 INKAIEMNLLNPN
-3575 LTVVKD
+3575 LTIVKD
-3581 NFTNKFKPLPNAIQ
+3581 NLSNKFKPLPLAIQ
-3595 QGDVDVSKGRVID
+3595 QGDVDVIKGRVLD

-3630 QPITSQTAKKHVTE
+3630 QPLTCQTVSKRYIQDSST
-3644 SLASKEPTLRE
+3644 SKEPSLRE

-3668 PETAVI
+3668 PDTAVI

-3683 PLKLGITEGIIDKNA
+3683 PLRLGITEGIIDKNA

-3724 EPLTFEQAIEEGH
+3724 EPLTFEQAIENGQ
-3737 LNIATARFTDPHSNE
+3737 LNVNIARFTDPHSRE
-3752 VLTIRDAAALG
+3752 MLTIKDAATLG
-3763 YIDPDTALIKDNL
+3763 YIDSDTALIKDNL

-3805 KLNTLTAA
+3805 KLNSLSAA
-3813 IESGLLMTPKKSFS
+3813 IEGGLLMTPKKSFS

-3842 ALNDPFITTSVMDRK
+3842 ALNDPFITTSVIDRK
-3857 RLNLGEAIAQG
+3857 RLNLGEAIQQG

-3879 PETGKIMPLVQA
+3879 PETGKIWPLVQA

-3900 EGRLTIDPVK
+3900 EGRLILDPK
-3910 SISLDLVKALK
+3910 KETSLDLVKAHK

-4040 LRRLAAARDELGKF
+4040 LRRMAAARDELGKF
-4054 SNELNAFNTWMESA
+4054 TNELNTFNAWMEGA

-4076 AALSKLNSL
+4076 AALSRLDSL
-4085 PDQSEDVREF
+4085 PSRGEDIREF

-4105 LRFITMSAQKFVDES
+4105 LRFVTMSAHKFVDET
-4120 KEFLSILNEYRTSLP
+4120 KEFLNILNEYRTSLP
-4135 SRLSHIA
+4135 SRLSHVT
-4142 PRGDSAVREGA
+4142 PNPDSMVREGA
-4153 GSARRRHAD
+4153 ALARRRHSD
-4162 LCARAQRLQDRLRGA
+4162 LAARAQRLQERLRGA
-4177 ADVTRHYHDALQ
+4177 ALLSNQYNDALD
-4189 RAGRWISEV
+4189 RASRWLSDI
-4198 EPQVNSAL
+4198 EPQARAVL
-4206 SEPVGGEPRAVESQL
+4206 SEPVGGEPRAVETQL
-4221 SKAKALHNEIISQG
+4221 NKAKTLHTEILSQG
-4235 RLIDNAKDA
+4235 RLIDNAKEA
-4244 CENLVKSLEGNLT
+4244 CDQLVKSLEGNLT

-4271 TARYKDIVEG
+4271 TARYKELSGAVS
-4281 IGSRCSELEAA
+4281 SRCGELEAA

-4306 AHWVGQAESLFKSQQ
+4306 AHWLGQVEDVFKNQQ

-4332 EQMREQRIAIGELEA
+4332 EQVRAQRLAHAEVEA
-4347 RRPTLAKLL
+4347 RRPTLAKLVR
-4356 ASARQA
+4356 AARDA

-4376 QRADDIYA
+4376 QRAEDIYA

-4391 RSSKRGEFLEEV
+4391 KSIKRAQFLDEV
-4403 SSELAQFTAQA
+4403 SAELMMFSQQASQLESVQSQLAELA
-4414 STLDAAYSQLIEQA
+4414 DA
-4428 DTRELARMP
+4428 RELARLP
-4437 AEEIGGRLTQ
+4437 ANELRARLHD
-4447 LAQFRDKQM
+4447 LANARDKQM
-4456 PLLEECLRNGKQLIS
+4456 PLLEECLRNGKHLIA

-4477 THVIR
+4477 THVVR

-4493 DFNATLEEKQKLSK
+4493 DFNATLEEKEKLSR

-4515 YESLKIQVL
+4515 YETLKVQVL
-4524 DWLQSMENRVT
+4524 EWLQSMEGRVG
-4535 RLQPVAVDLDVIK
+4535 RLQPVAVDLDLLK

-4558 KEYRDFSITIDKVN
+4558 KEYRDFSVTIDKVN
-4572 EAGAVYEALTRGD
+4572 EAGAVYEALSRGE

-4590 HRKRQIY
+4590 HRKRQLY
-4597 SPTKRQTPSRTLD
+4597 SPTKRQTPSRTD
-4610 GRSPSPSKGHGLVS
+4610 GRSPSPTKGHGLVS
-4624 PGSTHST
+4624 PASAHSA
-4631 SSGFSSRRSSQD
+4631 SSGFSSRRSSQE
-4643 GFHLEELSPVQQQLS
+4643 GFHLEDQSPVQQQLS

-4668 TKLSDRTAE
+4668 TKLSDRQAE
-4677 LDAVREE
+4677 IDSLREE
-4684 LRKHLDSLRALN
+4684 LRKHLDALRGLN

-4706 PKESVPNT
+4706 PKETVPNT

-4746 RELLKRKQSVLG
+4746 REVLRRKQSVAG
-4758 ADRLHDEMEDVAS
+4758 ADQLNHSMEDVAS
-4771 RWKALHDAF
+4771 RWKSLHDAF

-4800 SQWLLAKDRMMAAL
+4800 SQWLGAKDRMMAAL

-4828 QQVQVLREEFRGQQ
+4828 QQVQVLREEFRSQQ
-4842 PQLAHLEEV
+4842 PQLTHLEEV
-4851 GAAVLDRLEPSSPD
+4851 ASAVLERLEPRSQD

-4873 TDVQDRW
+4873 KELQDRW
-4880 NDLLNKLEQRA
+4880 NDLLNKLEKRA
-4891 DSLGAMA
+4891 ESLGAAA
-4898 DTSREFDAGLARLR
+4898 DTSREFDAGLTRLR
-4912 DALHAIADKLDDT
+4912 DALQGISDKLDDV
-4925 ATETEPD
+4925 ALEKEPTEQ
-4932 ELLRKIENL
+4932 LRKIENL

-4951 LADLEGAG
+4951 LADLEAAG
-4959 AALAQVLS
+4959 ATLAAVLAE
-4967 DPSSRQDI
+4967 PAAKQDI
-4975 QSKLAAVA
+4975 AGKLAAVA
-4983 RQYDN
+4983 RQYDV

-4993 DHRKAEI
+4993 DLRKAEI

-5019 WLQSELNSLPSRLQ
+5019 WLQSELGSLPARLQ
-5033 VSADATKLQQQLER
+5033 VSADVVKLQQQLER
-5047 HEPLYRELT
+5047 HEPLYRDLT

-5075 PAHQNLRKDL
+5075 PAHQGLRKDL

-5090 QWDKLKRE
+5090 QWEKLKRE
-5098 TVDRHTR
+5098 IVDRYTR
-5105 LQTAMEHCRKFHKA
+5105 LQTAMEHCRKYSKA
-5119 QESFVPWLSDLE
+5119 QESFVPWLGE
-5131 DRLAKLPATAFTKK
+5131 AEERLAKLPPAAFNKK
-5145 EVEKQLRELQQI
+5145 DVEKQLRELQHI

-5186 DVVRKLLDSMK
+5186 EIVRKQLDNMK
-5197 ERWDRI
+5197 ERWDRL

-5216 TARKLGEFAERVRAV
+5216 TARKLGDFAERVRGV
-5231 DTPLQRC
+5231 ETPLQRC
-5238 EERLQEALAAPPAQA
+5238 EERLQDALHAPPAQA
-5253 AEAVARLADQIHAL
+5253 AEAVARIADQIHAL
-5267 RAPLQSINSAAD
+5267 RAPLQSINVAVD
-5279 DIVSLALE
+5279 DIVTLASE
-5287 CSGRDAASR
+5287 CGGADAGPR
-5296 AREVLEE
+5296 ARRVLEE
-5303 QAQALADRLED
+5303 RARALAERLAE
-5314 LEARAGDAKG
+5314 LEARAADAG
-5324 KMAGAAAA
+5324 GRLAGAAEA
-5332 MTLFQD
+5332 MAHFQD
-5338 KVKNLSHDLSDLEK
+5338 KVKSLSHDLSDLEK
-5352 ELDGMKPPG
+5352 ELDTMKPPG
-5361 RDIKTVRQQLDDI
+5361 RDIKTVKQQLDDI

-5396 TLVDSGYTV
+5396 TLVDSGYALDT
-5405 DSAKTRDQVE
+5405 AKTRDQVE

-5428 RSKEQDLDDTL
+5428 RAKEQDLDDTL

-5450 SVMDDVSE
+5450 SVMDDVQE
-5458 AAEQVRSLKPV
+5458 ASEQVRSLKPV

-5476 RSQQKD
+5476 RAQQKD

-5597 KKMLM
+5597 NKMLL

-5607 MSSLFAMGNEVAGG
+5607 MSSLFAMGNEVAAG
-5621 CEAAERKAIE
+5621 CEPGERKAIE

-5637 MQRFDALTN
+5637 MQRFDALTD
-5646 GAQQRMLDLEQ
+5646 GAQQRMLALEQ
-5657 AMMVAKQF
+5657 AMRVAKQF
-5665 QEELQPLV
+5665 QEQLQPLV
-5673 EWLGTTERKVKSL
+5673 EWLSASERKVKSL
-5686 QLVPTDEEKIQHKI
+5686 ELVPTDEEKIQQKI
-5700 REHKNLHEDII
+5700 REHKALHDDIL

-5726 LMGLVGDDEATA
+5726 LLGLVGDDEATV
-5738 LADRLQA
+5738 LADRLQG

-5759 IGDLLEASRKGLRHL
+5759 IGALLDSSRKGLRHL

-5783 WMDSMEQ
+5783 WMDGMEQ
-5790 YLAKRKIL
+5790 YLAKRKVL

-5818 IASKQEAVDS
+5818 IASKQDEVDS

-5872 ASETLP
+5872 ATETLP

-5887 GRLTDWMAGAESC
+5887 SKLTDWMSGAESC
-5900 LQSVEPREEDILRLE
+5900 LQAVEPREEDILRLE
-5915 AELQEYRPVL
+5915 AEIQEFRPVL
-5925 ENINQIGPQ
+5925 DNINLIGPQ

-5944 THIESIVTRDNR
+5944 THIEGIVTRDNR
-5956 RFDAIAEQVQRKAE
+5956 RFDTIAEQVQRKAE

-5990 EWLRGVD
+5990 EWLR
-5997 SALRAA
+5997 AAYAQLRDA
-6003 EPPSCDAP
+6003 EPPSSVPAR
-6011 TVRAQLKEQRPLSD
+6011 VRAQLKQQRPLND

-6048 QSSEETA
+6048 HSSEETA
-6055 VIRDRSEELKEMME
+6055 AIRSRSEELREMME
-6069 EVGHLSAERLAA
+6069 EVGQLSADRLAA

-6108 QIQMLAMPALRPEQ
+6108 QIEMLAMPALRPEQ
-6122 IVQQQDKNEMLQ
+6122 IAQQQDKNEMLQ
-6134 QSINNHKPLVDKL
+6134 SSIAGHKPLVDKL

-6153 LSKLCGD
+6153 LCRLCGEE
-6160 DDAAKVQD
+6160 DAARVQD
-6168 IVDGDCER
+6168 IVEGDCER

-6207 MLRALSGAADQLH
+6207 MLRALSGTAEQIA

-6246 EKRTEAYN
+6246 DKRTEAYN

-6270 DPAVRDIRNKLDKLN
+6270 DPAVRDIRNKLDKLH
-6285 KLWGDVQKASSER
+6285 KLWDEVQKATSDR
-6298 GNSLDATLEVS
+6298 GKSLDDTLEIA
-6309 RRFWAALHAVMAQ
+6309 RKFWSQLNAVMTT
-6322 LGELEDTLCAQ
+6322 LSELQDTLTSQ
-6333 APPAA
+6333 PPPAA

-6361 PEVEKV
+6361 PEVENV

-6424 LQNLQEFLDSA
+6424 LHNLQEFLDSA
-6435 EDKFSRMGPLG
+6435 EDKFSHMGPLG

-6456 AQLASFKQEVD
+6456 SQLAAFKQEVD
-6467 PHMVKVEALNR
+6467 PHMVKVEALN
-6478 SLMRQAQELTER
+6478 RQAQELTER
-6490 TSSEQAAAIKAPL
+6490 TSSEQAAAIKQPL
-6503 TEVNSRWSALL
+6503 TEVNNRWSTLL

-6527 LLRLGQLQHALQ
+6527 LLRLGQLQHALK
-6539 ELLSW
+6539 ELLTW
-6544 IENTSATLDTLK
+6544 IQNTTDTLDTLK

-6646 EIGDLLS
+6646 EISDLLS

-6703 QEYLKKQERPN
+6703 QEYLKRQEKPN
-6714 PTSQLH
+6714 PTSLLH

-6730 DNVTARA
+6730 DSVTARA

-6788 IEEHKSF
+6788 IEEHKAF
-6795 QKEVA
+6795 QKEIA

-6856 FKEAKEYNDMW
+6856 AKEAKEFADMW
-6867 HNLMNWLNDTE
+6867 NNMMNWLSDTE
-6878 QQLDTFN
+6878 KQLDELNSET
-6885 AEATVNDPE
+6885 TVNDPE
-6894 KIKQRLTKHR
+6894 KIKQRLHKHR
-6904 EFQKALAA
+6904 DFQKALAA
-6912 KQPVYDQTMKT
+6912 KQPSYDQTMKT
-6923 GKQLKDKAPKGD
+6923 GKQLKDKAPKTD
-6935 ENTLKTMMSDMKTKW
+6935 EPTLKTMLSDLKTKW

-6984 LKKQQKELGQ
+6984 LKKQQKLLAG

-7014 FEEDLHSREQQMH
+7014 FEEDLHSREQQMQ
-7027 SVMKT
+7027 SVLKT

-7037 ATVPREDAASIRQQ
+7037 ATVPLEDANSIRSQ
-7051 CSELKTAWEAVQSL
+7051 CSELRRAWDDVLSL
-7065 SEKKAHKLETAL
+7065 SERKAHRLEGAL

-7110 DQETQQQIREHERF
+7110 DHETQQQIRDHERF
-7124 VRELNEKQRDKDDT
+7124 IFELKEKQRDKEET
-7138 ITLAHSILSKAHP
+7138 IALAHSILGKAHP

-7173 WAMQRGSK
+7173 WAMQRGGK
-7181 LETHMQ
+7181 LEAHMQ

-7196 EELLQWLIG
+7196 EELLKWLIG

-7270 AKTATKGAPGRGSQH
+7270 VKTATKGATGRGSQH
-7285 DLNRERSV
+7285 DLSRERSV
-7293 SPDYYGS
+7293 SPDYYGTRRYS
-7300 RRFSRVSP
+7300 RISP
-7308 GRETPDR
+7308 GRDSPDR
-7315 NLPHYGPRFPAKGSS
+7315 NLPHYGPRFPPKGS
-7330 KGAEPEF
+7330 KGSEPEF

-7367 MHLKE
+7367 AHLKE

-7410 NGLIPRHEFIDGI
+7410 NGLIPRNEFIDGI

-7443 RNGGGLIDW
+7443 RNGSGLIDW

-7594 PGAHHYSHHHGYQP
+7594 PGAHHYTHHHGYQP

-7626 AGVVAGRASRSSLSA
+7626 GGGVAGRASRSSLSA

-7653 SGLGAR
+7653 SGLGSR

-7682 SRAGSKPP
+7682 SRTGSKPP

-7698 LDSTDDVST
+7698 LDSTDDVTT
-7707 PSRIPMRRVTNTK
+7707 PSRIPMRKVTNTR
-7720 TSIARAAANASKL
+7720 TSTARAAHNASKL
-7733 GVTTPNGGSRPR
+7733 GVTTPNGNSRPR
-7745 TPTGFLTPASGRYA
+7745 TPTGFLTPASGRYGSGA
-7759 TGGMY
+7759 MY
-7764 RTSSIPTLSPV
+7764 RTSSIPTLAPV
-7775 PALVSSTHSQPSSM
+7775 PAL
-7789 ASEHPK
+7789 
-7795 SLSHTHPAF
+7795 L
-7804 QTQGSTKIPVYVGNR
+7804 R
-7819 SHRSPSVERRL
+7819 
-7830 KISRKSHSRETS
+7830 
-7842 QEPSPTSQGP
+7842 
-7852 SRKSEQRSPEDDSS
+7852 
-7866 LFSISG
+7866 
-7872 MTSDNEY
+7872 
-7879 ESNISESSGEASKPT
+7879 
-7894 QRDVKGSG
+7894 SG
-7902 SFASTEGQ
+7902 SFASTDGQ
-7910 TPGRSRIPVLKD
+7910 TPGRSRIPVFKD
-7922 HHTNSN
+7922 HHTNCN
-7928 TNRQRTPSGST
+7928 LNRQRTPSGST

-7951 RLMRKPSD
+7951 RLLRKPSD
-7959 SSDAGTPTT
+7959 ASDSGAPATPT
-7968 PASRRG
+7968 SRRG

>member
-1 MEEDYE
+1 MSMYRFVKEGGSSKRLFVQGTLESDDSKPLKSSLKKSSPSPVGSPITTSLNLASVPRSLREGLTRHETVYDGNYPGMERSSSYRSGSYREESYNGRIVHDGNQTHFEYDGESALAVPTSAGGLGMSELQAIHTNKRMSTEVLGSSLESTKISKKDDVSGQRRITTRIVRKVTTLTRGEEKASAEDVRGGSLHRSAEHYRHVEMESSSLPRKVKISDIVIGQEANVTAREALLSWARRSTAKYPGVRVADFTSSWRDGLAFNALIHRNRPDLIDWRNIRSRQVRERLETAFHVVEKEYGVTRLLDPEDVDTHEPDEKSLITYISSLYETFPEPPAVHPLFDAESQRRAAAYTEQAAQHRAWLHEKCALMQDRAFPSTLIEMKKLLSESTRFRQEEVPLRQREKQKLFHHYRELEKYFESVGECDIEPTLRPEALEQAWSRLLMAQQERERDLTDEIRRLERLQRLAEKLHRDIKQTEGGLDSVERHIESEIRRVERGVHPADAKLAVEQIEQELRAMEHTIQEMFQDSHVLKEGRYPQAADLQRRVQQVHDRWLNARQSFTGRLVPRLSSVRLPVQQTTVRRETRTVLETRVHDADPKFQQLSEATRWCKERLKKLHESDYGSDLPTVQHELNKHQREHKQIDQFHSKVEQCVLNRSNFSGEELNLYNQHLSQLQKLYAELLSTSTKRMSDLDALQDFLQSATAELNWLNEKEQVELSRDWADPHINLPAVQHYYEQLMSSLEKRELQFSNVIDRGEALIAQHHPATKTIESHLQVMQSQWAWVLQLTLCLETHLKHTTQYHNFFEEVKEAEKWIQKREEALNTTFSQSEFTLDQGERLLKGMQELREELNAHGALVSRLGDEAQAVRPLKLRRAPLTRPLRADTVCAYKHANVAIEKGAAVTVVDNSGRSRWRVRVGGAGTEVQLPGAVLALPPPCQDAVDAAARLRTAYDRVIQLWQRKQLRMRQNMIFATIKVVKGWDFPQFVAMGAEQRQAIRRALNEDAEKLLAEGDPADPQLRRLRREIDDVNRLFDEFERRARAEEESKNAARIFTEQSSNLLERLDVLERQLHERIASHIPRDLDTLEHLVLQHKDWETSVHALNSDVEEVQATFRGIALKTPAMKKNLDKVIGKWNDMQSKSQLFVERLKFVEIVVNSMEENHQTISEFEIKLAQFNDLPNDVE
-7 YDFAY
+7 LLKDMHEDLLRMQVAVSKQQIQVDQMNDDA
-12 ECRRL
+12 ENCRRL
-17 VEAMAPRSARSFR
+17 VETSRAGLPHSSLPRAGKHIDLERLDKEVSQLNNRWNNVCTQLAERLRS
-30 QEFNMQDLTTEHT
+30 
-43 YTSHY
+43 
-48 TTEKYVR
+48 
-55 TSHSTELDGQPVI
+55 
-68 KSMTNGKLNSPNYT
+68 
-82 TKTIITEDDRPDVR
+82 
-96 KLKRVHR
+96 
-103 MYEGPNI
+103 
-110 IESKGI
+110 
-116 LHPETREILT
+116 
-126 VGQAISMR
+126 
-134 ILDVRTGRLLSAP
+134 
-147 DTRQTMTIEQAAQ
+147 
-160 EGLIDPKLAARL
+160 
-172 TGPCGMTEDGNEVT
+172 C
-186 LLEAIQRELYDAEQ
+186 EA
-200 GLSDPAEKRIKV
+200 
-212 TVEGE
+212 
-217 QSSQGM
+217 
-223 SISDALNRGQVDLQ
+223 
-237 RGLYRL
+237 
-243 PNGSYITIA
+243 
-252 EAYQRGYLIYNE
+252 AYQLLRNYNAGLE
-264 IIKIK
+264 KEAEWID
-269 SSALCLSDA
+269 DA
-278 ISQDLVDNSGWI
+278 
-290 LDRNSGDRY
+290 Y
-299 QIDIAIQNELINPNI
+299 
-314 REVVDPKNDTKVT
+314 
-327 LAEAIEKNII
+327 
-337 NTKHSKYIHTV
+337 SK
-348 TKEKLTFKDAAIKRY
+348 LQAQ
-363 ICKPMTLKDV
+363 P
-373 CDNNLMTND
+373 
-382 GKILSPANRAPLNI
+382 
-396 LEAISAGV
+396 
-404 LDSDNVKCITNT
+404 
-416 TTGGLL
+416 
-422 TLSEAL
+422 
-428 GAKII
+428 
-433 LHDNKFRDNLT
+433 
-444 GEICTIPEAVDRG
+444 
-457 LITSVSQRSIFDIDG
+457 
-472 FKDPKT
+472 
-478 GEFVSFN
+478 
-485 IALSKGNLKYVN
+485 
-497 GETFLKSETGDWV
+497 
-510 FLEDCTKVSLV
+510 
-521 RAEVLEMF
+521 
-529 NRKIGVYENGK
+529 
-540 ELSVLDAVFKNVLD
+540 
-554 PKTGHLLD
+554 
-562 STTKR
+562 
-567 PIPFNKAVEI
+567 PI
-577 NMITPEGAAL
+577 
-587 LNSLLNITLTL
+587 
-598 QTVTKTV
+598 
-605 KRYVTV
+605 
-611 TNTSA
+611 
-616 TQRSETII
+616 
-624 TFAEAIRRGLID
+624 
-636 ENTQTFTDP
+636 
-645 TTGTVFPIQQALDEG
+645 
-660 LLGVEKNEPRVV
+660 
-672 HISDRVSKKD
+672 
-682 LVPGQVVELKIT
+682 
-694 KKSYIKDLPPSPEGK
+694 
-709 VQRDS
+709 
-714 SRPETVKSPDFAIH
+714 
-728 EMQPR
+728 
-733 EGMVQEIRT
+733 EIR
-742 VTSKSVVSEPTVT
+742 P
-755 SMTIKKN
+755 
-762 TIELPRGGWTLKEAI
+762 
-777 QQNLFDP
+777 
-784 TTGMFIIPGT
+784 
-794 DRVLDLEEAIKI
+794 
-806 NIVNGD
+806 
-812 SANVVDP
+812 
-819 KSRKEVPLYR
+819 
-829 ALESRIIDSTGHYKH
+829 
-844 KTEIITMKEAIE
+844 
-856 RRFITFIQLTS
+856 
-867 TTHSQKVIT
+867 
-876 ITSVAGMP
+876 
-884 DKMEISEMYDTPS
+884 
-897 HETISE
+897 
-903 DQSALEPVQVTPGV
+903 
-917 IFDPATALV
+917 
-926 ISTSSGVSENVLEA
+926 
-940 VDRGIL
+940 
-946 PANSVKVIEPQSGRP
+946 
-961 ISLKQAV
+961 
-968 DKGIVNPKTGE
+968 
-979 YTDKTG
+979 
-985 KRITLV
+985 
-991 DAAKI
+991 
-996 GLVAV
+996 
-1001 VGAPL
+1001 
-1006 VAASKVIQV
+1006 
-1015 VKSTMVVDPQTG
+1015 
-1027 ENLPMEV
+1027 
-1034 AYERG
+1034 
-1039 LVDPITYKKYEESIR
+1039 
-1054 DRTPDM
+1054 
-1060 EVTEEVKTS
+1060 
-1069 STSIVTYSQVT
+1069 
-1080 TTKTLPSETTI
+1080 
-1091 TVVVDP
+1091 
-1097 KTGEKLPIDVAYER
+1097 
-1111 GLIDPVSYKKYELS
+1111 
-1125 IKEKSPDFEQRLIS
+1125 
-1139 SPSSSGVT
+1139 
-1147 FTQVSSVTT
+1147 
-1156 PDKMVTMVVDPK
+1156 
-1168 TGEQLPIE
+1168 
-1176 VAYEKG
+1176 
-1182 ILDPITYKIYQDA
+1182 
-1195 VAIKQQEVQPV
+1195 
-1206 TGKTVPGTSTV
+1206 
-1217 TISQVSKPVSVGAAV
+1217 
-1232 SEGFITVESIQNSLS
+1232 
-1247 ADNRRVIESPTTT
+1247 
-1260 DKTKTKPTDVVQ
+1260 
-1272 IIKSTISTKPKYKV
+1272 
-1286 NIGREQTPEA
+1286 
-1296 QVLEKPVVLQKLRKH
+1296 
-1311 VVTPLEAVEQG
+1311 
-1322 LVDKETAKILES
+1322 
-1334 VRVYKDESGSPIT
+1334 
-1347 LEIAIEKGI
+1347 
-1356 IDENKGKIVD
+1356 
-1366 PVRGD
+1366 
-1371 VLTIKEAIKRGI
+1371 
-1383 LDIEGQDEVLIPLA
+1383 
-1397 RSLTI
+1397 
-1402 PEVLEQ
+1402 
-1408 GLLDPVTGKIVHPET
+1408 
-1423 GSLLTLREAIICDI
+1423 
-1437 VDPLSSITLAPGKK
+1437 
-1451 ITLAEAVERNIID
+1451 
-1464 NDKNVVKTSDGPLD
+1464 
-1478 FVSAVNAQV
+1478 
-1487 FSDSEIKPIIDIP
+1487 
-1500 PAAMTLNIAI
+1500 
-1510 KKNLINPHTG
+1510 
-1520 EMKHPLTGEMTPV
+1520 
-1533 GDAVKKD
+1533 
-1540 LIMAIPYPQTSETI
+1540 
-1554 TLEEALDKGAVN
+1554 
-1566 LKQAT
+1566 
-1571 FTDPKSKEVIPLDK
+1571 
-1585 ALEKGLLAVKPMTD
+1585 
-1599 MQATGIITT
+1599 
-1608 TTETFTSQHTVTTKM
+1608 
-1623 IELLADYVLV
+1623 
-1633 SSNEVQNTKTGEIIS
+1633 
-1648 IDEARRQGIIRDEQ
+1648 
-1662 TSKEQFTT
+1662 KEQF
-1670 NDTNFSFEDALNLGY
+1670 
-1685 INIETGTFTHPKTGE
+1685 
-1700 TVTISEAVTTG
+1700 
-1711 LLNTEVPSES
+1711 
-1721 GKSSP
+1721 
-1726 KKQVLEMLDL
+1726 
-1736 NEAFELLFDEKT
+1736 
-1748 QKFRDPKSPNKV
+1748 
-1760 LTFKEALDK
+1760 
-1769 KIINPDSVIYNVE
+1769 
-1782 AGKPVTLKEALN
+1782 
-1794 SGLID
+1794 
-1799 KKTGK
+1799 
-1804 LKEPKTGKSLDIKNA
+1804 EP
-1819 AKMGLIAVVAAPVLA
+1819 
-1834 GMAVVQGA
+1834 
-1842 KSVTSKIMQPKQEQA
+1842 
-1857 VESSSRIV
+1857 
-1865 TSEKTTVYEPVGHD
+1865 
-1879 KDKKS
+1879 
-1884 SDKDKRPIVSDV
+1884 
-1896 HKPGKVDD
+1896 
-1904 KPQKSSP
+1904 
-1911 QTPTAAEQTPIT
+1911 
-1923 VSKTVT
+1923 
-1929 VTKKPDAY
+1929 
-1937 DIQEELVASQDT
+1937 
-1949 TVTENVVIEKTTIV
+1949 
-1963 TSKDEKPEDERLKQ
+1963 
-1977 KPKSIKEAK
+1977 
-1986 PDQPSTDLVTEQTT
+1986 
-2000 VTEVLKKPKELVPKD
+2000 
-2015 VDTTKG
+2015 
-2021 KHIAEKPSPTVDMEH
+2021 
-2036 VVFEEKP
+2036 
-2043 VIQEFTERTAEG
+2043 
-2055 EEVVTVTKTTVTK
+2055 
-2068 TIYDTA
+2068 
-2074 EEAVPSDKQDQSPTS
+2074 
-2089 LPQPG
+2089 
-2094 KERTPT
+2094 
-2100 SESKTVVQEKT
+2100 
-2111 TVVTSAPEQT
+2111 
-2121 TVKPADTQILP
+2121 
-2132 SQRPEDLSSKP
+2132 
-2143 GYSFTKFDDGPTIEE
+2143 
-2158 IHEVTPD
+2158 
-2165 GKEITRIVKTTVSKS
+2165 
-2180 EPTEFITE
+2180 
-2188 HSSTVITSSS
+2188 
-2198 STFTTVEI
+2198 
-2206 TQNES
+2206 
-2211 SSYQVV
+2211 
-2217 TEETSGPQDYTETV
+2217 
-2231 IQEYQVTEAPDEPD
+2231 
-2245 DVQATRQYK
+2245 
-2254 VSPPSEKEEGTD
+2254 
-2266 KDSALPKGVL
+2266 
-2276 PTDKVKEVTEPKEK
+2276 
-2290 PAKIQK
+2290 
-2296 DLEPEKPVEVAPGVI
+2296 
-2311 YDPNTSVVISA
+2311 
-2322 KEGVADNLLEAVNK
+2322 
-2336 GIVPADTVK
+2336 
-2345 VVEPK
+2345 
-2350 TGKEITLKEAIKKGV
+2350 
-2365 VDSKTGEIKDKSGKK
+2365 
-2380 ISIGDA
+2380 
-2386 AKIGL
+2386 
-2391 IAVVGAPILAAAK
+2391 
-2404 VVQVVKNAVVVD
+2404 
-2416 PKTGEKLPLDEA
+2416 
-2428 REKGLVDPDTYKK
+2428 
-2441 YEQLIK
+2441 
-2447 TTTPEEITTVSY
+2447 
-2459 DVTTTQGPTEV
+2459 
-2470 TYTETIIQHGT
+2470 
-2481 VTTTHTIQELSS
+2481 
-2493 QTTESPTTV
+2493 
-2502 ISEITTSTVPE
+2502 
-2513 QKMIGVGKTTP
+2513 
-2524 IITVNDGKS
+2524 
-2533 VSAMLIDAERQP
+2533 
-2545 LRVIE
+2545 
-2550 EITEQNVTKEKSE
+2550 
-2563 PIKPLYENIQLID
+2563 
-2576 AIAQGKIEPK
+2576 
-2586 VCRIIIN
+2586 
-2593 GVESPLTVQD
+2593 
-2603 SLEQE
+2603 
-2608 QISRFAPVDVIS
+2608 
-2620 KNCVVV
+2620 
-2626 KELKP
+2626 
-2631 SYSVAIS
+2631 
-2638 QRLTPEELSEMG
+2638 
-2650 VYDIEKQVFLNPET
+2650 
-2664 GAKITFEEL
+2664 
-2673 VYGLQIFDPET
+2673 
-2684 LLVKDLGS
+2684 
-2692 KSDDYISFD
+2692 
-2701 EAIARPI
+2701 
-2708 IDKTTG
+2708 
-2714 HMVNPKTGK
+2714 
-2723 RVPFLECVQLG
+2723 
-2734 WIVEKPED
+2734 
-2742 VSIPEQVTI
+2742 
-2751 ESALEQGLYNAK
+2751 
-2763 TGEIK
+2763 
-2768 DVNTG
+2768 
-2773 ALVPIGQAIEKG
+2773 
-2785 LVDQESLLIK
+2785 
-2795 VPRTN
+2795 
-2800 EIISLSDAIERNII
+2800 
-2814 EIHEGVITIVE
+2814 
-2825 TREIIEISVAIQRG
+2825 
-2839 FITVIRRPIS
+2839 
-2849 IEAVIENDMYEPK
+2849 
-2862 TGKIKDK
+2862 
-2869 VTEQLVSVGDAV
+2869 
-2881 DRNIVHPTISEI
+2881 
-2893 KDTALEKFVPLS
+2893 
-2905 EALDTKL
+2905 
-2912 IDPETGKIK
+2912 
-2921 DKKTGKDIPLDD
+2921 
-2933 ALKKGLVATKAV
+2933 
-2945 TFSLFDIIELGY
+2945 
-2957 YSPET
+2957 
-2962 GKVMN
+2962 
-2967 PRTGQFITLKDA
+2967 
-2979 IQDKLVDPSEVKIKD
+2979 
-2994 DKSEAVVPF
+2994 
-3003 DKAVKSGLIDL
+3003 
-3014 EKGVITSPLCNLKD
+3014 
-3028 ACDKGYLLSDKKPWS
+3028 
-3043 LQEGLVQGF
+3043 
-3052 YDPET
+3052 
-3057 GLLTIND
+3057 
-3064 VTMTLEDAIKIGN
+3064 
-3077 INPEALT
+3077 
-3084 VRNSVTGEII
+3084 
-3094 SLADAIKV
+3094 
-3102 GIVDSKEGKVRDPI
+3102 
-3116 YGDKISLT
+3116 
-3124 DASERG
+3124 
-3130 LIVPAK
+3130 
-3136 RKLSLPEAVFK
+3136 
-3147 GFYDPKTGKF
+3147 
-3157 SNPLSKEKIPTDRAI
+3157 
-3172 KKRLIDPQSTLVHA
+3172 
-3186 AGKVIPFEFAVDRGI
+3186 
-3201 VDSRT
+3201 
-3206 GTIRLGDE
+3206 
-3214 NIDFREAF
+3214 
-3222 ERGILVEVR
+3222 
-3231 KPMSLIEAL
+3231 
-3240 EKGVYNEITGLFM
+3240 
-3253 DPQSGKK
+3253 
-3260 YTLVEAI
+3260 
-3267 KMGLVDAHSVHILD
+3267 
-3281 NRLGKW
+3281 
-3287 DKITL
+3287 
-3292 PESLETGVIDDQ
+3292 
-3304 TGKIRNINSD
+3304 
-3314 NEEISLRKAFE
+3314 
-3325 IGLLVDSKAPIS
+3325 
-3337 LQRALHQGL
+3337 
-3346 YDDSTGKI
+3346 
-3354 IDPATNRKIT
+3354 
-3364 LHEAIRR
+3364 
-3371 SIISPKYLC
+3371 
-3380 YFDKKSEKPLSLG
+3380 
-3393 DCCRS
+3393 
-3398 EIIDRRSGKFHE
+3398 
-3410 PGSDVAI
+3410 
-3417 SLSEAM
+3417 
-3423 SLGLIVDIESA
+3423 
-3434 GFTLYEALAMNMY
+3434 
-3447 SINELAFIHP
+3447 
-3457 VSERPI
+3457 
-3463 TLKTAI
+3463 
-3469 AEELINPETSLVKH
+3469 
-3483 IPSSKYIKLTE
+3483 
-3494 AIESGIIDDENSIY
+3494 
-3508 ILPNGNQ
+3508 
-3515 INLLDAKHR
+3515 
-3524 GLIVTT
+3524 
-3530 KKNLSLEE
+3530 
-3538 IIRNG
+3538 
-3543 LFRADNGKIVDPS
+3543 
-3556 TNEFID
+3556 
-3562 INKAIEINLLNPD
+3562 
-3575 LTVVKD
+3575 
-3581 NFTNKFKPLPNAIQ
+3581 
-3595 QGDVDVSKGRVID
+3595 
-3608 TKAKKTYSLDIAF
+3608 
-3621 DKGLLVTVI
+3621 
-3630 QPITSQTAKKHVTE
+3630 
-3644 SLASKEPTLRE
+3644 
-3655 FTLDEAIKYEFID
+3655 
-3668 PETAVI
+3668 
-3674 KDPHKNKYI
+3674 
-3683 PLKLGITEGIIDKNA
+3683 
-3698 KGSFDTQNRSRTLCF
+3698 
-3713 VFENGLIVYVR
+3713 
-3724 EPLTFEQAIEEGH
+3724 
-3737 LNIATARFTDPHSNE
+3737 
-3752 VLTIRDAAALG
+3752 
-3763 YIDPDTALIKDNL
+3763 
-3776 KKRLV
+3776 
-3781 KLPEAFRK
+3781 
-3789 GLMDAE
+3789 
-3795 KGNILDTETS
+3795 
-3805 KLNTLTAA
+3805 
-3813 IESGLLMTPKKSFS
+3813 
-3827 LIETLNFGIYNPTTG
+3827 
-3842 ALNDPFITTSVMDRK
+3842 
-3857 RLNLGEAIAQG
+3857 
-3868 IVDPSSTVVKE
+3868 
-3879 PETGKIMPLVQA
+3879 
-3891 MEQKLVDPV
+3891 
-3900 EGRLTIDPVK
+3900 
-3910 SISLDLVKALK
+3910 
-3921 KGYLLPAETRQAVEE
+3921 TRQAVEE

-3956 ERLANQ
+3956 DRLANQ

-4054 SNELNAFNTWMESA
+4054 GNELNAFNTWMEGA

-4120 KEFLSILNEYRTSLP
+4120 KEFLTILNEYRTSLP
-4135 SRLSHIA
+4135 SRLSHIPA
-4142 PRGDSAVREGA
+4142 RGESAVRGA
-4153 GSARRRHAD
+4153 AGGARRRHAE
-4162 LCARAQRLQDRLRGA
+4162 LCARAQRLQERLRGA
-4177 ADVTRHYHDALQ
+4177 ADVTRLYHDAMN
-4189 RAGRWISEV
+4189 RAQRWITDI
-4198 EPQVNSAL
+4198 EPQVRSVL

-4221 SKAKALHNEIISQG
+4221 SKAKTLHNEIVSQG
-4235 RLIDNAKDA
+4235 RLIDNVKDA
-4244 CENLVKSLEGNLT
+4244 CEQLVKSLEGNLT

-4271 TARYKDIVEG
+4271 TSRYKDLTEAV
-4281 IGSRCSELEAA
+4281 GSRCAELEAA

-4306 AHWVGQAESLFKSQQ
+4306 AHWVGQAENLFKSQL

-4332 EQMREQRIAIGELEA
+4332 EQVREQRIAIAELEA

-4356 ASARQA
+4356 ASARDA

-4376 QRADDIYA
+4376 QRADDIYT
-4384 RYEKLLE
+4384 RYEKLVE
-4391 RSSKRGEFLEEV
+4391 RSAKRSEFLDEV
-4403 SSELAQFTAQA
+4403 SSELAQFSGQA
-4414 STLDAAYSQLIEQA
+4414 GALDAAHAQLLEQA
-4428 DTRELARMP
+4428 DARELARLS
-4437 AEEIGGRLTQ
+4437 ADDLANRLAQ
-4447 LAQFRDKQM
+4447 LAHYRDKQM
-4456 PLLEECLRNGKQLIS
+4456 PLLEECLRNGKQLIV

-4524 DWLQSMENRVT
+4524 DWLQSMEGRVT

-4590 HRKRQIY
+4590 HRKRQMY

-4610 GRSPSPSKGHGLVS
+4610 GRSPSPSKAHGLVS

-4643 GFHLEELSPVQQQLS
+4643 GFHLEELSPVQQQLA

-4668 TKLSDRTAE
+4668 TKLADRTAE

-4758 ADRLHDEMEDVAS
+4758 ADRLHDEMEDVSS

-4800 SQWLLAKDRMMAAL
+4800 SQWLSAKDRMMTAL

-4851 GAAVLDRLEPSSPD
+4851 GAAVLDRLEPASPD

-4873 TDVQDRW
+4873 TDLQDRW
-4880 NDLLNKLEQRA
+4880 NELLNKLEKRA
-4891 DSLGAMA
+4891 ESLGAAA
-4898 DTSREFDAGLARLR
+4898 DTSREFEAGLARLR
-4912 DALHAIADKLDDT
+4912 DALQTIGDKLDEV
-4925 ATETEPD
+4925 AMENEPD
-4932 ELLRKIENL
+4932 EQLRKIENL

-4959 AALAQVLS
+4959 AALAAVLA
-4967 DPSSRQDI
+4967 DPSARHDI
-4975 QSKLAAVA
+4975 QAKLASLA
-4983 RQYDN
+4983 RLYDA

-5019 WLQSELNSLPSRLQ
+5019 WLQSELNSLPARLQ
-5033 VSADATKLQQQLER
+5033 VSADSVKLQQQLER
-5047 HEPLYRELT
+5047 HEPLYRDLT

-5075 PAHQNLRKDL
+5075 PAHQSLRKDL

-5098 TVDRHTR
+5098 TVDRYTR

-5131 DRLAKLPATAFTKK
+5131 DRLAKLPDTTFTKK

-5175 ETFISACDVDQ
+5175 ETFISSCDIDQ
-5186 DVVRKLLDSMK
+5186 EIVRKLLDNIK

-5216 TARKLGEFAERVRAV
+5216 TARKLGEFGEKVRAV
-5231 DTPLQRC
+5231 DTPLSRC
-5238 EERLQEALAAPPAQA
+5238 EERLQEALSAPPAHA

-5267 RAPLQSINSAAD
+5267 RAPLQSINAAAD

-5287 CSGRDAASR
+5287 CSGREAGAR
-5296 AREVLEE
+5296 ARQVLEE
-5303 QAQALADRLED
+5303 QAQALAERLDE
-5314 LEARAGDAKG
+5314 LEARAGDARG
-5324 KMAGAAAA
+5324 RLAGAAAA
-5332 MTLFQD
+5332 MTHFQD

-5352 ELDGMKPPG
+5352 ELDSMKPPG
-5361 RDIKTVRQQLDDI
+5361 RDLKTVRQQLDDI

-5382 KADDLVGDTERAAE
+5382 NADDLVGDTERAAE

-5405 DSAKTRDQVE
+5405 DTAKTRDQVE
-5415 GLRKQLAK
+5415 GLRKQLGK

-5482 FAELKR
+5482 FAELKK

-5607 MSSLFAMGNEVAGG
+5607 MSSLFAMGNEVAAG
-5621 CEAAERKAIE
+5621 CETAERKAIE

-5673 EWLGTTERKVKSL
+5673 EWLGVTERKVKSL

-5726 LMGLVGDDEATA
+5726 LLGLVGDDEASA

-5759 IGDLLEASRKGLRHL
+5759 IGDLLESSRKGLRHL

-5783 WMDSMEQ
+5783 WMDAMEQ
-5790 YLAKRKIL
+5790 FLAKRKVL

-5887 GRLTDWMAGAESC
+5887 ARLTDWMAGAESC

-5915 AELQEYRPVL
+5915 AEVQEYRPVL
-5925 ENINQIGPQ
+5925 DNLNQIGPQ

-5944 THIESIVTRDNR
+5944 THIESIVMRDNR

-5976 KRSLEV
+5976 TRSLEV

-5997 SALRAA
+5997 AALRAA
-6003 EPPSCDAP
+6003 EPPSCEASV
-6011 TVRAQLKEQRPLSD
+6011 VRAQLREQRPLSD

-6122 IVQQQDKNEMLQ
+6122 IAQQQDKNEMLQ
-6134 QSINNHKPLVDKL
+6134 QSIANHKPLVDKL

-6153 LSKLCGD
+6153 LAKLCGD

-6168 IVDGDCER
+6168 IVDADCER

-6207 MLRALSGAADQLH
+6207 MLRALSGAADQLQ

-6231 IEDQIDENNALVEDL
+6231 IEDQIEENNALVEDL
-6246 EKRTEAYN
+6246 EKRQEAYN

-6285 KLWGDVQKASSER
+6285 KLWDDVQKSSSDR
-6298 GNSLDATLEVS
+6298 GNSLDSTLEVA
-6309 RRFWAALHAVMAQ
+6309 RKFWQQLNAVMAQ
-6322 LGELEDTLCAQ
+6322 LSELEDTLTAQ
-6333 APPAA
+6333 PPPAA

-6544 IENTSATLDTLK
+6544 IQHTSDTLDTLR

-6653 WLSEVDSVIAA
+6653 WLSEVDSVITA

-6703 QEYLKKQERPN
+6703 QEYLKRQDKPN

-6856 FKEAKEYNDMW
+6856 FKEAKEFNDMW
-6867 HNLMNWLNDTE
+6867 NNLMNWLNDTE
-6878 QQLDTFN
+6878 EQLDQLN
-6885 AEATVNDPE
+6885 SEATVNDPE

-6904 EFQKALAA
+6904 EFQKALAG
-6912 KQPVYDQTMKT
+6912 KQPVYDQTMKI

-6935 ENTLKTMMSDMKTKW
+6935 ENTLKTMLQDMKTKW
-6950 TTVCSKAVDRQRKL
+6950 TTICSKAVDRQRKL

-6979 ALLDW
+6979 ALLEW
-6984 LKKQQKELGQ
+6984 LRKQQKLLAG
-6994 DSPVHGDL
+6994 DAPVHGDL

-7014 FEEDLHSREQQMH
+7014 FEEDLHSREQQMQ

-7051 CSELKTAWEAVQSL
+7051 CGELKSAWETVQSL
-7065 SEKKAHKLETAL
+7065 SEKKAHKLESAL

-7110 DQETQQQIREHERF
+7110 DQETQQQIFDHERF

-7181 LETHMQ
+7181 LESHMQ

-7210 LSLESE
+7210 LSLEAE

-7300 RRFSRVSP
+7300 RRFRSRIHTRTRRGSRVSP

-7315 NLPHYGPRFPAKGSS
+7315 NLPHYGPRFPPKGSS

-7367 MHLKE
+7367 VHLKE

-7410 NGLIPRHEFIDGI
+7410 NGLIARHEFIDGI

-7443 RNGGGLIDW
+7443 RNGSGLIDW

-7594 PGAHHYSHHHGYQP
+7594 PGPHHYSHHHGYQP

-7626 AGVVAGRASRSSLSA
+7626 AGGVAGRASRSSLSA

-7707 PSRIPMRRVTNTK
+7707 PSRIPMRKVTNTR

-7745 TPTGFLTPASGRYA
+7745 TPTGFLTPASGRYP

-7795 SLSHTHPAF
+7795 SISHTHPAF

-7830 KISRKSHSRETS
+7830 KISRKTHSRETS

-7902 SFASTEGQ
+7902 SFASTDGQ

-7922 HHTNSN
+7922 HHTNCN
-7928 TNRQRTPSGST
+7928 LNRQRTPSGST

-7951 RLMRKPSD
+7951 RLLRKPSD
-7959 SSDAGTPTT
+7959 ASDAGTPTT
-7968 PASRRG
+7968 PASRRA

>member
-1 MEEDYE
+1 MSTQAYYKERLGFDPQEVMQDGVNGGAYYEGPHPSKRHRGESADTHDQVYEENLTKFKDERDAIQKKTFTKWVNKHLKKVNRHVNDLFEDLRDGLNLISLLEVLSGEHLPRERGRMRFHMLQNVQMALDFLRYKKIKLVNIRAEDIVDGNPKLTLGLIWTIILHFQISDIVIGQEANVTAREALLSWARRSTAKYPGVRVADFTSSWRDGLAFNALIHRNRPDLIDWRNIRSRQVRERLETAFHVVEKEYGVTRLLDPEDVDTHEPDEKSLITYISSLYETFPEPPAVHPLFDAESQRRAAAYTEQAAQHRAWLHEKCALMQDRAFPSTLIEMKKLLSESTRFRQEEVPLRQREKQKLFHHYRELEKYFESVGECDIEPTLRPDALEQAWSRLLMAQQERERDLTDEIRRLERLQRLAEKLHRDIKQTEGGLDSVERHIESEIRRVERGVHPADAKLAAEQIEQELRAMEHTIQEMFQDSHALRDGRYPQAADLHRRVQQVHDRWLNARQSFTGRLVPRLSSVRMPVQQTTVRRETRTVLETRVHDADPKFQQLSEATRWCKERLKKLHESDYGSDLPSVQHELDKHQREHKQIDQFHSKVEQCVHNRSNFSGEELNLYNQHLSQLQKLYAELLSTSTKRMSDLDALQDFLQSATAELNWLNEKEQVELSRDWADPHINLPAVQHYYEQLMSSLEKRELQFSNVIDRGEALIAQHHPATKTIESHLQVMQSQWAWVLQLTLCLETHLKHTTQYHNFFEEVKEAEKWIQKREEALNTTFSQSEFTLDQGERLLKGMQELREELNSHGGLVSRLVEDAQEIRPVKQRRAPITRPIRAETVCAYKHANMSIEKGSAVTVVDNSGRSRWRVRLGGAGTDVQLPGAVLALPPPCHDAVDAAARLRSAYDRVIQLWQRKQLRMRQNMIFATIKVVKGWDFPQFVAMGAEQRQAIRRALNEDAEKLLAEGDPADPQLRRLRREIDDVNRLFDEFERRARAEEESKNAARIFTEQSSNLLERLDVLERQLHERIASHIPRDLDTLEHLVLQHKDWETSVHALNSDVEEVQATFRGIALKTPAMKKSLDKVMGKWNDMQTKSQLFVERLKFVEIVVNSMEENHQTISEFEIKLAQFNDLPNDVE
-7 YDFAY
+7 LLKDMHEDLLRMQVAVSKQQIQVDQMNDDA
-12 ECRRL
+12 ENCRRL
-17 VEAMAPRSARSFR
+17 VETSRAGLPHSSLPRAGKHIDLERLDKEVSQLNNRWNNVCSQLAERLRS
-30 QEFNMQDLTTEHT
+30 
-43 YTSHY
+43 
-48 TTEKYVR
+48 
-55 TSHSTELDGQPVI
+55 
-68 KSMTNGKLNSPNYT
+68 
-82 TKTIITEDDRPDVR
+82 
-96 KLKRVHR
+96 
-103 MYEGPNI
+103 
-110 IESKGI
+110 
-116 LHPETREILT
+116 
-126 VGQAISMR
+126 
-134 ILDVRTGRLLSAP
+134 
-147 DTRQTMTIEQAAQ
+147 
-160 EGLIDPKLAARL
+160 
-172 TGPCGMTEDGNEVT
+172 C
-186 LLEAIQRELYDAEQ
+186 EA
-200 GLSDPAEKRIKV
+200 
-212 TVEGE
+212 
-217 QSSQGM
+217 
-223 SISDALNRGQVDLQ
+223 
-237 RGLYRL
+237 
-243 PNGSYITIA
+243 
-252 EAYQRGYLIYNE
+252 AYQL
-264 IIKIK
+264 
-269 SSALCLSDA
+269 L
-278 ISQDLVDNSGWI
+278 
-290 LDRNSGDRY
+290 RNY
-299 QIDIAIQNELINPNI
+299 
-314 REVVDPKNDTKVT
+314 
-327 LAEAIEKNII
+327 
-337 NTKHSKYIHTV
+337 
-348 TKEKLTFKDAAIKRY
+348 
-363 ICKPMTLKDV
+363 
-373 CDNNLMTND
+373 
-382 GKILSPANRAPLNI
+382 
-396 LEAISAGV
+396 SAG
-404 LDSDNVKCITNT
+404 
-416 TTGGLL
+416 
-422 TLSEAL
+422 
-428 GAKII
+428 
-433 LHDNKFRDNLT
+433 
-444 GEICTIPEAVDRG
+444 
-457 LITSVSQRSIFDIDG
+457 
-472 FKDPKT
+472 
-478 GEFVSFN
+478 
-485 IALSKGNLKYVN
+485 
-497 GETFLKSETGDWV
+497 
-510 FLEDCTKVSLV
+510 LE
-521 RAEVLEMF
+521 
-529 NRKIGVYENGK
+529 
-540 ELSVLDAVFKNVLD
+540 
-554 PKTGHLLD
+554 
-562 STTKR
+562 
-567 PIPFNKAVEI
+567 
-577 NMITPEGAAL
+577 
-587 LNSLLNITLTL
+587 
-598 QTVTKTV
+598 
-605 KRYVTV
+605 
-611 TNTSA
+611 
-616 TQRSETII
+616 
-624 TFAEAIRRGLID
+624 
-636 ENTQTFTDP
+636 
-645 TTGTVFPIQQALDEG
+645 
-660 LLGVEKNEPRVV
+660 
-672 HISDRVSKKD
+672 
-682 LVPGQVVELKIT
+682 
-694 KKSYIKDLPPSPEGK
+694 
-709 VQRDS
+709 
-714 SRPETVKSPDFAIH
+714 
-728 EMQPR
+728 
-733 EGMVQEIRT
+733 
-742 VTSKSVVSEPTVT
+742 
-755 SMTIKKN
+755 
-762 TIELPRGGWTLKEAI
+762 KEA
-777 QQNLFDP
+777 
-784 TTGMFIIPGT
+784 
-794 DRVLDLEEAIKI
+794 EW
-806 NIVNGD
+806 
-812 SANVVDP
+812 
-819 KSRKEVPLYR
+819 
-829 ALESRIIDSTGHYKH
+829 IDDAYSK
-844 KTEIITMKEAIE
+844 
-856 RRFITFIQLTS
+856 L
-867 TTHSQKVIT
+867 
-876 ITSVAGMP
+876 
-884 DKMEISEMYDTPS
+884 
-897 HETISE
+897 
-903 DQSALEPVQVTPGV
+903 
-917 IFDPATALV
+917 
-926 ISTSSGVSENVLEA
+926 
-940 VDRGIL
+940 
-946 PANSVKVIEPQSGRP
+946 
-961 ISLKQAV
+961 QAQ
-968 DKGIVNPKTGE
+968 P
-979 YTDKTG
+979 
-985 KRITLV
+985 
-991 DAAKI
+991 
-996 GLVAV
+996 
-1001 VGAPL
+1001 
-1006 VAASKVIQV
+1006 
-1015 VKSTMVVDPQTG
+1015 
-1027 ENLPMEV
+1027 
-1034 AYERG
+1034 
-1039 LVDPITYKKYEESIR
+1039 
-1054 DRTPDM
+1054 
-1060 EVTEEVKTS
+1060 
-1069 STSIVTYSQVT
+1069 
-1080 TTKTLPSETTI
+1080 
-1091 TVVVDP
+1091 
-1097 KTGEKLPIDVAYER
+1097 
-1111 GLIDPVSYKKYELS
+1111 
-1125 IKEKSPDFEQRLIS
+1125 
-1139 SPSSSGVT
+1139 
-1147 FTQVSSVTT
+1147 
-1156 PDKMVTMVVDPK
+1156 
-1168 TGEQLPIE
+1168 PIE
-1176 VAYEKG
+1176 V
-1182 ILDPITYKIYQDA
+1182 
-1195 VAIKQQEVQPV
+1195 
-1206 TGKTVPGTSTV
+1206 
-1217 TISQVSKPVSVGAAV
+1217 KPR
-1232 SEGFITVESIQNSLS
+1232 EHFE
-1247 ADNRRVIESPTTT
+1247 PTR
-1260 DKTKTKPTDVVQ
+1260 
-1272 IIKSTISTKPKYKV
+1272 
-1286 NIGREQTPEA
+1286 N
-1296 QVLEKPVVLQKLRKH
+1296 
-1311 VVTPLEAVEQG
+1311 
-1322 LVDKETAKILES
+1322 
-1334 VRVYKDESGSPIT
+1334 
-1347 LEIAIEKGI
+1347 
-1356 IDENKGKIVD
+1356 
-1366 PVRGD
+1366 
-1371 VLTIKEAIKRGI
+1371 
-1383 LDIEGQDEVLIPLA
+1383 
-1397 RSLTI
+1397 
-1402 PEVLEQ
+1402 
-1408 GLLDPVTGKIVHPET
+1408 
-1423 GSLLTLREAIICDI
+1423 LLT
-1437 VDPLSSITLAPGKK
+1437 T
-1451 ITLAEAVERNIID
+1451 
-1464 NDKNVVKTSDGPLD
+1464 VV
-1478 FVSAVNAQV
+1478 
-1487 FSDSEIKPIIDIP
+1487 
-1500 PAAMTLNIAI
+1500 
-1510 KKNLINPHTG
+1510 
-1520 EMKHPLTGEMTPV
+1520 
-1533 GDAVKKD
+1533 
-1540 LIMAIPYPQTSETI
+1540 
-1554 TLEEALDKGAVN
+1554 
-1566 LKQAT
+1566 
-1571 FTDPKSKEVIPLDK
+1571 
-1585 ALEKGLLAVKPMTD
+1585 
-1599 MQATGIITT
+1599 
-1608 TTETFTSQHTVTTKM
+1608 
-1623 IELLADYVLV
+1623 
-1633 SSNEVQNTKTGEIIS
+1633 
-1648 IDEARRQGIIRDEQ
+1648 
-1662 TSKEQFTT
+1662 
-1670 NDTNFSFEDALNLGY
+1670 
-1685 INIETGTFTHPKTGE
+1685 
-1700 TVTISEAVTTG
+1700 
-1711 LLNTEVPSES
+1711 
-1721 GKSSP
+1721 
-1726 KKQVLEMLDL
+1726 
-1736 NEAFELLFDEKT
+1736 
-1748 QKFRDPKSPNKV
+1748 
-1760 LTFKEALDK
+1760 
-1769 KIINPDSVIYNVE
+1769 
-1782 AGKPVTLKEALN
+1782 
-1794 SGLID
+1794 
-1799 KKTGK
+1799 
-1804 LKEPKTGKSLDIKNA
+1804 
-1819 AKMGLIAVVAAPVLA
+1819 
-1834 GMAVVQGA
+1834 
-1842 KSVTSKIMQPKQEQA
+1842 
-1857 VESSSRIV
+1857 
-1865 TSEKTTVYEPVGHD
+1865 
-1879 KDKKS
+1879 
-1884 SDKDKRPIVSDV
+1884 
-1896 HKPGKVDD
+1896 
-1904 KPQKSSP
+1904 
-1911 QTPTAAEQTPIT
+1911 
-1923 VSKTVT
+1923 
-1929 VTKKPDAY
+1929 
-1937 DIQEELVASQDT
+1937 
-1949 TVTENVVIEKTTIV
+1949 
-1963 TSKDEKPEDERLKQ
+1963 
-1977 KPKSIKEAK
+1977 
-1986 PDQPSTDLVTEQTT
+1986 
-2000 VTEVLKKPKELVPKD
+2000 
-2015 VDTTKG
+2015 
-2021 KHIAEKPSPTVDMEH
+2021 
-2036 VVFEEKP
+2036 
-2043 VIQEFTERTAEG
+2043 
-2055 EEVVTVTKTTVTK
+2055 
-2068 TIYDTA
+2068 
-2074 EEAVPSDKQDQSPTS
+2074 
-2089 LPQPG
+2089 
-2094 KERTPT
+2094 ERTP
-2100 SESKTVVQEKT
+2100 
-2111 TVVTSAPEQT
+2111 
-2121 TVKPADTQILP
+2121 
-2132 SQRPEDLSSKP
+2132 
-2143 GYSFTKFDDGPTIEE
+2143 
-2158 IHEVTPD
+2158 
-2165 GKEITRIVKTTVSKS
+2165 
-2180 EPTEFITE
+2180 
-2188 HSSTVITSSS
+2188 
-2198 STFTTVEI
+2198 
-2206 TQNES
+2206 
-2211 SSYQVV
+2211 
-2217 TEETSGPQDYTETV
+2217 
-2231 IQEYQVTEAPDEPD
+2231 
-2245 DVQATRQYK
+2245 
-2254 VSPPSEKEEGTD
+2254 
-2266 KDSALPKGVL
+2266 
-2276 PTDKVKEVTEPKEK
+2276 
-2290 PAKIQK
+2290 
-2296 DLEPEKPVEVAPGVI
+2296 
-2311 YDPNTSVVISA
+2311 
-2322 KEGVADNLLEAVNK
+2322 
-2336 GIVPADTVK
+2336 
-2345 VVEPK
+2345 
-2350 TGKEITLKEAIKKGV
+2350 
-2365 VDSKTGEIKDKSGKK
+2365 
-2380 ISIGDA
+2380 
-2386 AKIGL
+2386 
-2391 IAVVGAPILAAAK
+2391 
-2404 VVQVVKNAVVVD
+2404 
-2416 PKTGEKLPLDEA
+2416 
-2428 REKGLVDPDTYKK
+2428 
-2441 YEQLIK
+2441 
-2447 TTTPEEITTVSY
+2447 
-2459 DVTTTQGPTEV
+2459 
-2470 TYTETIIQHGT
+2470 
-2481 VTTTHTIQELSS
+2481 
-2493 QTTESPTTV
+2493 
-2502 ISEITTSTVPE
+2502 
-2513 QKMIGVGKTTP
+2513 
-2524 IITVNDGKS
+2524 
-2533 VSAMLIDAERQP
+2533 
-2545 LRVIE
+2545 
-2550 EITEQNVTKEKSE
+2550 
-2563 PIKPLYENIQLID
+2563 
-2576 AIAQGKIEPK
+2576 KIEK
-2586 VCRIIIN
+2586 VN
-2593 GVESPLTVQD
+2593 
-2603 SLEQE
+2603 
-2608 QISRFAPVDVIS
+2608 VDGG
-2620 KNCVVV
+2620 
-2626 KELKP
+2626 
-2631 SYSVAIS
+2631 
-2638 QRLTPEELSEMG
+2638 R
-2650 VYDIEKQVFLNPET
+2650 
-2664 GAKITFEEL
+2664 
-2673 VYGLQIFDPET
+2673 
-2684 LLVKDLGS
+2684 
-2692 KSDDYISFD
+2692 YI
-2701 EAIARPI
+2701 
-2708 IDKTTG
+2708 
-2714 HMVNPKTGK
+2714 
-2723 RVPFLECVQLG
+2723 
-2734 WIVEKPED
+2734 
-2742 VSIPEQVTI
+2742 
-2751 ESALEQGLYNAK
+2751 
-2763 TGEIK
+2763 
-2768 DVNTG
+2768 
-2773 ALVPIGQAIEKG
+2773 
-2785 LVDQESLLIK
+2785 
-2795 VPRTN
+2795 
-2800 EIISLSDAIERNII
+2800 
-2814 EIHEGVITIVE
+2814 
-2825 TREIIEISVAIQRG
+2825 
-2839 FITVIRRPIS
+2839 
-2849 IEAVIENDMYEPK
+2849 
-2862 TGKIKDK
+2862 
-2869 VTEQLVSVGDAV
+2869 
-2881 DRNIVHPTISEI
+2881 
-2893 KDTALEKFVPLS
+2893 
-2905 EALDTKL
+2905 
-2912 IDPETGKIK
+2912 
-2921 DKKTGKDIPLDD
+2921 
-2933 ALKKGLVATKAV
+2933 
-2945 TFSLFDIIELGY
+2945 
-2957 YSPET
+2957 
-2962 GKVMN
+2962 
-2967 PRTGQFITLKDA
+2967 
-2979 IQDKLVDPSEVKIKD
+2979 
-2994 DKSEAVVPF
+2994 
-3003 DKAVKSGLIDL
+3003 
-3014 EKGVITSPLCNLKD
+3014 
-3028 ACDKGYLLSDKKPWS
+3028 
-3043 LQEGLVQGF
+3043 
-3052 YDPET
+3052 
-3057 GLLTIND
+3057 
-3064 VTMTLEDAIKIGN
+3064 
-3077 INPEALT
+3077 
-3084 VRNSVTGEII
+3084 
-3094 SLADAIKV
+3094 
-3102 GIVDSKEGKVRDPI
+3102 
-3116 YGDKISLT
+3116 
-3124 DASERG
+3124 
-3130 LIVPAK
+3130 
-3136 RKLSLPEAVFK
+3136 
-3147 GFYDPKTGKF
+3147 
-3157 SNPLSKEKIPTDRAI
+3157 
-3172 KKRLIDPQSTLVHA
+3172 
-3186 AGKVIPFEFAVDRGI
+3186 
-3201 VDSRT
+3201 
-3206 GTIRLGDE
+3206 
-3214 NIDFREAF
+3214 REA
-3222 ERGILVEVR
+3222 
-3231 KPMSLIEAL
+3231 K
-3240 EKGVYNEITGLFM
+3240 
-3253 DPQSGKK
+3253 
-3260 YTLVEAI
+3260 
-3267 KMGLVDAHSVHILD
+3267 
-3281 NRLGKW
+3281 
-3287 DKITL
+3287 
-3292 PESLETGVIDDQ
+3292 
-3304 TGKIRNINSD
+3304 
-3314 NEEISLRKAFE
+3314 
-3325 IGLLVDSKAPIS
+3325 
-3337 LQRALHQGL
+3337 
-3346 YDDSTGKI
+3346 
-3354 IDPATNRKIT
+3354 
-3364 LHEAIRR
+3364 
-3371 SIISPKYLC
+3371 
-3380 YFDKKSEKPLSLG
+3380 
-3393 DCCRS
+3393 
-3398 EIIDRRSGKFHE
+3398 
-3410 PGSDVAI
+3410 
-3417 SLSEAM
+3417 
-3423 SLGLIVDIESA
+3423 
-3434 GFTLYEALAMNMY
+3434 
-3447 SINELAFIHP
+3447 
-3457 VSERPI
+3457 
-3463 TLKTAI
+3463 
-3469 AEELINPETSLVKH
+3469 
-3483 IPSSKYIKLTE
+3483 
-3494 AIESGIIDDENSIY
+3494 
-3508 ILPNGNQ
+3508 
-3515 INLLDAKHR
+3515 
-3524 GLIVTT
+3524 
-3530 KKNLSLEE
+3530 
-3538 IIRNG
+3538 
-3543 LFRADNGKIVDPS
+3543 
-3556 TNEFID
+3556 
-3562 INKAIEINLLNPD
+3562 
-3575 LTVVKD
+3575 
-3581 NFTNKFKPLPNAIQ
+3581 
-3595 QGDVDVSKGRVID
+3595 
-3608 TKAKKTYSLDIAF
+3608 
-3621 DKGLLVTVI
+3621 
-3630 QPITSQTAKKHVTE
+3630 
-3644 SLASKEPTLRE
+3644 
-3655 FTLDEAIKYEFID
+3655 
-3668 PETAVI
+3668 
-3674 KDPHKNKYI
+3674 
-3683 PLKLGITEGIIDKNA
+3683 
-3698 KGSFDTQNRSRTLCF
+3698 
-3713 VFENGLIVYVR
+3713 
-3724 EPLTFEQAIEEGH
+3724 
-3737 LNIATARFTDPHSNE
+3737 
-3752 VLTIRDAAALG
+3752 
-3763 YIDPDTALIKDNL
+3763 
-3776 KKRLV
+3776 
-3781 KLPEAFRK
+3781 
-3789 GLMDAE
+3789 
-3795 KGNILDTETS
+3795 
-3805 KLNTLTAA
+3805 
-3813 IESGLLMTPKKSFS
+3813 
-3827 LIETLNFGIYNPTTG
+3827 
-3842 ALNDPFITTSVMDRK
+3842 
-3857 RLNLGEAIAQG
+3857 
-3868 IVDPSSTVVKE
+3868 
-3879 PETGKIMPLVQA
+3879 
-3891 MEQKLVDPV
+3891 
-3900 EGRLTIDPVK
+3900 
-3910 SISLDLVKALK
+3910 
-3921 KGYLLPAETRQAVEE
+3921 QAVEE

>member
-1 MEEDYE
+1 MSMYRFVKEGGSSKRLFVQGTLESDDSKPLKSSLKKSSPSPVGSPITTSLNLASVPRSLREGLTRHETVYDGNYPGMERTSSYRSGSYREESYNGRIVHDGNQTHFEYDGGSALAVPTSAGGLGMSELQAIHTNKRMSTEVLGSSLESTKISKKDDVSGQRRITTRIVRKVTTLTRGEEKASAEDVRGGSVHRSAEHYRHVEMESSLPRKVKISDIVIGQEANVTAREALLSWARRSTAKYPGVRVADFTSSWRDGLAFNALIHRNRPDLIDWRNIRSRQVRERLETAFHVVEKEYGVTRLLDPEDVDTHEPDEKSLITYISSLYETFPEPPAVHPLFDAESQRRAAAYTELAAQHRAWLHEKCALMQDRAFPSTLIEMKKLLSESTRFRQEEVPLRQREKQKLFHHYRELEKYFESVGECDIEPTLRPDALEQAWSRLLMAQQERERDLTDEIRRLERLQRLAEKLHRDIKQTEGGLDSVERHIESEIRRVERGVHPADAKLAAENIEQELRAMEHTIQEMFQDSHALREGRYPQAADLHRRVQQVHDRWVNARQSFTGRLVPRLSSVRMPVQQTTVRRETRTVLETRVHDADPKFQQLSEATRWCKERLKKLHESDYGSDLPSVQHELDKHQREHKQIDQFHSKVEQCVHNRANFSGEELNLYNQHLSQLQKLYAELLSTSTKRMSDLDALQDFLQSATAELNWLNEKEQVELSRDWADPHINLPAVQHYYEQLMSSLEKRELQFSNVIDRGEALIAQHHPATKTIESHLQVMQSQWAWVLQLTLCLETHLKHTTQYHNFFEEVKEAEKWIQKREEALNSTFSQSEFTLDQGERLLKGMQELREELNSHGGLVSRLVEDAQEIRPVKQRRAPITRPLRAETVCAYKHANVAIEKGSAVTVVDNSGRSRWRVRLGGAGTEVQVPGAVVALPPPCQDAIDAAGRLRSAYDRVIQLWQRKQLRMRQNMIFATIKVVKGWDFPQFVAMGAEQRQAIRRALNEDAEKLLAEGDPADPQLRRLRREIDDVNRLFDEFERRARAEEESKNAARIFTEQSSNLLERLEVLERQLHERIASHIPRDLDTLEHLVLQHKDWETSVHSLTSDVEEVQATFRGIALKTPAMKKSLDKVMGKWNDMQSKSQLFVDRLKFVEIVVNSMEENHQTISEFEIKLAQFNDLPNDVE
-7 YDFAY
+7 LLKDMHEDLLRMQVAVSKQQIQIDQMNDDS
-12 ECRRL
+12 ENCRRL
-17 VEAMAPRSARSFR
+17 VETSRAGLPHSSLPRSGKHIDLERLDKEVSQLNNRWNNVCSQLAERLRS
-30 QEFNMQDLTTEHT
+30 
-43 YTSHY
+43 
-48 TTEKYVR
+48 
-55 TSHSTELDGQPVI
+55 
-68 KSMTNGKLNSPNYT
+68 
-82 TKTIITEDDRPDVR
+82 
-96 KLKRVHR
+96 
-103 MYEGPNI
+103 
-110 IESKGI
+110 
-116 LHPETREILT
+116 
-126 VGQAISMR
+126 
-134 ILDVRTGRLLSAP
+134 
-147 DTRQTMTIEQAAQ
+147 
-160 EGLIDPKLAARL
+160 
-172 TGPCGMTEDGNEVT
+172 C
-186 LLEAIQRELYDAEQ
+186 EA
-200 GLSDPAEKRIKV
+200 
-212 TVEGE
+212 
-217 QSSQGM
+217 
-223 SISDALNRGQVDLQ
+223 
-237 RGLYRL
+237 
-243 PNGSYITIA
+243 
-252 EAYQRGYLIYNE
+252 AYQLLRNYN
-264 IIKIK
+264 
-269 SSALCLSDA
+269 A
-278 ISQDLVDNSGWI
+278 G
-290 LDRNSGDRY
+290 
-299 QIDIAIQNELINPNI
+299 
-314 REVVDPKNDTKVT
+314 
-327 LAEAIEKNII
+327 
-337 NTKHSKYIHTV
+337 
-348 TKEKLTFKDAAIKRY
+348 
-363 ICKPMTLKDV
+363 
-373 CDNNLMTND
+373 
-382 GKILSPANRAPLNI
+382 
-396 LEAISAGV
+396 LE
-404 LDSDNVKCITNT
+404 
-416 TTGGLL
+416 
-422 TLSEAL
+422 
-428 GAKII
+428 
-433 LHDNKFRDNLT
+433 
-444 GEICTIPEAVDRG
+444 
-457 LITSVSQRSIFDIDG
+457 
-472 FKDPKT
+472 
-478 GEFVSFN
+478 
-485 IALSKGNLKYVN
+485 
-497 GETFLKSETGDWV
+497 
-510 FLEDCTKVSLV
+510 
-521 RAEVLEMF
+521 
-529 NRKIGVYENGK
+529 
-540 ELSVLDAVFKNVLD
+540 
-554 PKTGHLLD
+554 
-562 STTKR
+562 
-567 PIPFNKAVEI
+567 
-577 NMITPEGAAL
+577 
-587 LNSLLNITLTL
+587 
-598 QTVTKTV
+598 
-605 KRYVTV
+605 
-611 TNTSA
+611 
-616 TQRSETII
+616 
-624 TFAEAIRRGLID
+624 
-636 ENTQTFTDP
+636 
-645 TTGTVFPIQQALDEG
+645 
-660 LLGVEKNEPRVV
+660 
-672 HISDRVSKKD
+672 
-682 LVPGQVVELKIT
+682 
-694 KKSYIKDLPPSPEGK
+694 
-709 VQRDS
+709 
-714 SRPETVKSPDFAIH
+714 
-728 EMQPR
+728 
-733 EGMVQEIRT
+733 
-742 VTSKSVVSEPTVT
+742 
-755 SMTIKKN
+755 
-762 TIELPRGGWTLKEAI
+762 KEA
-777 QQNLFDP
+777 
-784 TTGMFIIPGT
+784 
-794 DRVLDLEEAIKI
+794 EW
-806 NIVNGD
+806 
-812 SANVVDP
+812 
-819 KSRKEVPLYR
+819 
-829 ALESRIIDSTGHYKH
+829 IDDAYSK
-844 KTEIITMKEAIE
+844 
-856 RRFITFIQLTS
+856 L
-867 TTHSQKVIT
+867 
-876 ITSVAGMP
+876 
-884 DKMEISEMYDTPS
+884 
-897 HETISE
+897 
-903 DQSALEPVQVTPGV
+903 
-917 IFDPATALV
+917 
-926 ISTSSGVSENVLEA
+926 
-940 VDRGIL
+940 
-946 PANSVKVIEPQSGRP
+946 
-961 ISLKQAV
+961 QAQ
-968 DKGIVNPKTGE
+968 P
-979 YTDKTG
+979 
-985 KRITLV
+985 
-991 DAAKI
+991 
-996 GLVAV
+996 
-1001 VGAPL
+1001 
-1006 VAASKVIQV
+1006 
-1015 VKSTMVVDPQTG
+1015 
-1027 ENLPMEV
+1027 
-1034 AYERG
+1034 
-1039 LVDPITYKKYEESIR
+1039 
-1054 DRTPDM
+1054 
-1060 EVTEEVKTS
+1060 
-1069 STSIVTYSQVT
+1069 
-1080 TTKTLPSETTI
+1080 
-1091 TVVVDP
+1091 
-1097 KTGEKLPIDVAYER
+1097 
-1111 GLIDPVSYKKYELS
+1111 
-1125 IKEKSPDFEQRLIS
+1125 
-1139 SPSSSGVT
+1139 
-1147 FTQVSSVTT
+1147 
-1156 PDKMVTMVVDPK
+1156 
-1168 TGEQLPIE
+1168 PIE
-1176 VAYEKG
+1176 VRPKEHF
-1182 ILDPITYKIYQDA
+1182 
-1195 VAIKQQEVQPV
+1195 E
-1206 TGKTVPGTSTV
+1206 
-1217 TISQVSKPVSVGAAV
+1217 
-1232 SEGFITVESIQNSLS
+1232 
-1247 ADNRRVIESPTTT
+1247 PTR
-1260 DKTKTKPTDVVQ
+1260 
-1272 IIKSTISTKPKYKV
+1272 
-1286 NIGREQTPEA
+1286 N
-1296 QVLEKPVVLQKLRKH
+1296 
-1311 VVTPLEAVEQG
+1311 
-1322 LVDKETAKILES
+1322 
-1334 VRVYKDESGSPIT
+1334 
-1347 LEIAIEKGI
+1347 
-1356 IDENKGKIVD
+1356 
-1366 PVRGD
+1366 
-1371 VLTIKEAIKRGI
+1371 
-1383 LDIEGQDEVLIPLA
+1383 
-1397 RSLTI
+1397 
-1402 PEVLEQ
+1402 
-1408 GLLDPVTGKIVHPET
+1408 
-1423 GSLLTLREAIICDI
+1423 LLT
-1437 VDPLSSITLAPGKK
+1437 S
-1451 ITLAEAVERNIID
+1451 
-1464 NDKNVVKTSDGPLD
+1464 VV
-1478 FVSAVNAQV
+1478 
-1487 FSDSEIKPIIDIP
+1487 
-1500 PAAMTLNIAI
+1500 
-1510 KKNLINPHTG
+1510 
-1520 EMKHPLTGEMTPV
+1520 
-1533 GDAVKKD
+1533 
-1540 LIMAIPYPQTSETI
+1540 
-1554 TLEEALDKGAVN
+1554 
-1566 LKQAT
+1566 
-1571 FTDPKSKEVIPLDK
+1571 
-1585 ALEKGLLAVKPMTD
+1585 
-1599 MQATGIITT
+1599 
-1608 TTETFTSQHTVTTKM
+1608 
-1623 IELLADYVLV
+1623 
-1633 SSNEVQNTKTGEIIS
+1633 
-1648 IDEARRQGIIRDEQ
+1648 
-1662 TSKEQFTT
+1662 
-1670 NDTNFSFEDALNLGY
+1670 
-1685 INIETGTFTHPKTGE
+1685 
-1700 TVTISEAVTTG
+1700 
-1711 LLNTEVPSES
+1711 
-1721 GKSSP
+1721 
-1726 KKQVLEMLDL
+1726 
-1736 NEAFELLFDEKT
+1736 
-1748 QKFRDPKSPNKV
+1748 
-1760 LTFKEALDK
+1760 
-1769 KIINPDSVIYNVE
+1769 
-1782 AGKPVTLKEALN
+1782 
-1794 SGLID
+1794 
-1799 KKTGK
+1799 
-1804 LKEPKTGKSLDIKNA
+1804 
-1819 AKMGLIAVVAAPVLA
+1819 
-1834 GMAVVQGA
+1834 
-1842 KSVTSKIMQPKQEQA
+1842 
-1857 VESSSRIV
+1857 
-1865 TSEKTTVYEPVGHD
+1865 
-1879 KDKKS
+1879 
-1884 SDKDKRPIVSDV
+1884 
-1896 HKPGKVDD
+1896 
-1904 KPQKSSP
+1904 
-1911 QTPTAAEQTPIT
+1911 
-1923 VSKTVT
+1923 
-1929 VTKKPDAY
+1929 
-1937 DIQEELVASQDT
+1937 
-1949 TVTENVVIEKTTIV
+1949 
-1963 TSKDEKPEDERLKQ
+1963 
-1977 KPKSIKEAK
+1977 
-1986 PDQPSTDLVTEQTT
+1986 
-2000 VTEVLKKPKELVPKD
+2000 
-2015 VDTTKG
+2015 
-2021 KHIAEKPSPTVDMEH
+2021 
-2036 VVFEEKP
+2036 
-2043 VIQEFTERTAEG
+2043 
-2055 EEVVTVTKTTVTK
+2055 
-2068 TIYDTA
+2068 
-2074 EEAVPSDKQDQSPTS
+2074 
-2089 LPQPG
+2089 
-2094 KERTPT
+2094 ERTP
-2100 SESKTVVQEKT
+2100 
-2111 TVVTSAPEQT
+2111 
-2121 TVKPADTQILP
+2121 
-2132 SQRPEDLSSKP
+2132 
-2143 GYSFTKFDDGPTIEE
+2143 
-2158 IHEVTPD
+2158 
-2165 GKEITRIVKTTVSKS
+2165 
-2180 EPTEFITE
+2180 
-2188 HSSTVITSSS
+2188 
-2198 STFTTVEI
+2198 
-2206 TQNES
+2206 
-2211 SSYQVV
+2211 
-2217 TEETSGPQDYTETV
+2217 
-2231 IQEYQVTEAPDEPD
+2231 
-2245 DVQATRQYK
+2245 
-2254 VSPPSEKEEGTD
+2254 
-2266 KDSALPKGVL
+2266 
-2276 PTDKVKEVTEPKEK
+2276 
-2290 PAKIQK
+2290 
-2296 DLEPEKPVEVAPGVI
+2296 
-2311 YDPNTSVVISA
+2311 
-2322 KEGVADNLLEAVNK
+2322 
-2336 GIVPADTVK
+2336 
-2345 VVEPK
+2345 
-2350 TGKEITLKEAIKKGV
+2350 
-2365 VDSKTGEIKDKSGKK
+2365 
-2380 ISIGDA
+2380 
-2386 AKIGL
+2386 
-2391 IAVVGAPILAAAK
+2391 
-2404 VVQVVKNAVVVD
+2404 
-2416 PKTGEKLPLDEA
+2416 
-2428 REKGLVDPDTYKK
+2428 
-2441 YEQLIK
+2441 
-2447 TTTPEEITTVSY
+2447 
-2459 DVTTTQGPTEV
+2459 
-2470 TYTETIIQHGT
+2470 
-2481 VTTTHTIQELSS
+2481 
-2493 QTTESPTTV
+2493 
-2502 ISEITTSTVPE
+2502 
-2513 QKMIGVGKTTP
+2513 
-2524 IITVNDGKS
+2524 
-2533 VSAMLIDAERQP
+2533 
-2545 LRVIE
+2545 
-2550 EITEQNVTKEKSE
+2550 
-2563 PIKPLYENIQLID
+2563 
-2576 AIAQGKIEPK
+2576 KIEK
-2586 VCRIIIN
+2586 VN
-2593 GVESPLTVQD
+2593 
-2603 SLEQE
+2603 
-2608 QISRFAPVDVIS
+2608 VDGG
-2620 KNCVVV
+2620 
-2626 KELKP
+2626 
-2631 SYSVAIS
+2631 
-2638 QRLTPEELSEMG
+2638 R
-2650 VYDIEKQVFLNPET
+2650 
-2664 GAKITFEEL
+2664 
-2673 VYGLQIFDPET
+2673 
-2684 LLVKDLGS
+2684 
-2692 KSDDYISFD
+2692 YI
-2701 EAIARPI
+2701 
-2708 IDKTTG
+2708 
-2714 HMVNPKTGK
+2714 
-2723 RVPFLECVQLG
+2723 
-2734 WIVEKPED
+2734 
-2742 VSIPEQVTI
+2742 
-2751 ESALEQGLYNAK
+2751 
-2763 TGEIK
+2763 
-2768 DVNTG
+2768 
-2773 ALVPIGQAIEKG
+2773 
-2785 LVDQESLLIK
+2785 
-2795 VPRTN
+2795 
-2800 EIISLSDAIERNII
+2800 
-2814 EIHEGVITIVE
+2814 
-2825 TREIIEISVAIQRG
+2825 
-2839 FITVIRRPIS
+2839 
-2849 IEAVIENDMYEPK
+2849 
-2862 TGKIKDK
+2862 
-2869 VTEQLVSVGDAV
+2869 
-2881 DRNIVHPTISEI
+2881 
-2893 KDTALEKFVPLS
+2893 
-2905 EALDTKL
+2905 
-2912 IDPETGKIK
+2912 
-2921 DKKTGKDIPLDD
+2921 
-2933 ALKKGLVATKAV
+2933 
-2945 TFSLFDIIELGY
+2945 
-2957 YSPET
+2957 
-2962 GKVMN
+2962 
-2967 PRTGQFITLKDA
+2967 
-2979 IQDKLVDPSEVKIKD
+2979 
-2994 DKSEAVVPF
+2994 
-3003 DKAVKSGLIDL
+3003 
-3014 EKGVITSPLCNLKD
+3014 
-3028 ACDKGYLLSDKKPWS
+3028 
-3043 LQEGLVQGF
+3043 
-3052 YDPET
+3052 
-3057 GLLTIND
+3057 
-3064 VTMTLEDAIKIGN
+3064 
-3077 INPEALT
+3077 
-3084 VRNSVTGEII
+3084 
-3094 SLADAIKV
+3094 
-3102 GIVDSKEGKVRDPI
+3102 
-3116 YGDKISLT
+3116 
-3124 DASERG
+3124 
-3130 LIVPAK
+3130 
-3136 RKLSLPEAVFK
+3136 
-3147 GFYDPKTGKF
+3147 
-3157 SNPLSKEKIPTDRAI
+3157 
-3172 KKRLIDPQSTLVHA
+3172 
-3186 AGKVIPFEFAVDRGI
+3186 
-3201 VDSRT
+3201 
-3206 GTIRLGDE
+3206 
-3214 NIDFREAF
+3214 REA
-3222 ERGILVEVR
+3222 
-3231 KPMSLIEAL
+3231 K
-3240 EKGVYNEITGLFM
+3240 
-3253 DPQSGKK
+3253 
-3260 YTLVEAI
+3260 
-3267 KMGLVDAHSVHILD
+3267 
-3281 NRLGKW
+3281 
-3287 DKITL
+3287 
-3292 PESLETGVIDDQ
+3292 
-3304 TGKIRNINSD
+3304 
-3314 NEEISLRKAFE
+3314 
-3325 IGLLVDSKAPIS
+3325 
-3337 LQRALHQGL
+3337 
-3346 YDDSTGKI
+3346 
-3354 IDPATNRKIT
+3354 
-3364 LHEAIRR
+3364 
-3371 SIISPKYLC
+3371 
-3380 YFDKKSEKPLSLG
+3380 
-3393 DCCRS
+3393 
-3398 EIIDRRSGKFHE
+3398 
-3410 PGSDVAI
+3410 
-3417 SLSEAM
+3417 
-3423 SLGLIVDIESA
+3423 
-3434 GFTLYEALAMNMY
+3434 
-3447 SINELAFIHP
+3447 
-3457 VSERPI
+3457 
-3463 TLKTAI
+3463 
-3469 AEELINPETSLVKH
+3469 
-3483 IPSSKYIKLTE
+3483 
-3494 AIESGIIDDENSIY
+3494 
-3508 ILPNGNQ
+3508 
-3515 INLLDAKHR
+3515 
-3524 GLIVTT
+3524 
-3530 KKNLSLEE
+3530 
-3538 IIRNG
+3538 
-3543 LFRADNGKIVDPS
+3543 
-3556 TNEFID
+3556 
-3562 INKAIEINLLNPD
+3562 
-3575 LTVVKD
+3575 
-3581 NFTNKFKPLPNAIQ
+3581 
-3595 QGDVDVSKGRVID
+3595 
-3608 TKAKKTYSLDIAF
+3608 
-3621 DKGLLVTVI
+3621 
-3630 QPITSQTAKKHVTE
+3630 
-3644 SLASKEPTLRE
+3644 
-3655 FTLDEAIKYEFID
+3655 
-3668 PETAVI
+3668 
-3674 KDPHKNKYI
+3674 
-3683 PLKLGITEGIIDKNA
+3683 
-3698 KGSFDTQNRSRTLCF
+3698 
-3713 VFENGLIVYVR
+3713 
-3724 EPLTFEQAIEEGH
+3724 
-3737 LNIATARFTDPHSNE
+3737 
-3752 VLTIRDAAALG
+3752 
-3763 YIDPDTALIKDNL
+3763 
-3776 KKRLV
+3776 
-3781 KLPEAFRK
+3781 
-3789 GLMDAE
+3789 
-3795 KGNILDTETS
+3795 
-3805 KLNTLTAA
+3805 
-3813 IESGLLMTPKKSFS
+3813 
-3827 LIETLNFGIYNPTTG
+3827 
-3842 ALNDPFITTSVMDRK
+3842 
-3857 RLNLGEAIAQG
+3857 
-3868 IVDPSSTVVKE
+3868 
-3879 PETGKIMPLVQA
+3879 
-3891 MEQKLVDPV
+3891 
-3900 EGRLTIDPVK
+3900 
-3910 SISLDLVKALK
+3910 
-3921 KGYLLPAETRQAVEE
+3921 QAVEE

-4033 TDKCDKM
+4033 TEKCDKM

-4054 SNELNAFNTWMESA
+4054 TNELNTFNTWMEGA

-4085 PDQSEDVREF
+4085 PNQSEEVREF

-4135 SRLSHIA
+4135 SRLSHMA
-4142 PRGDSAVREGA
+4142 ARAESGVREGA
-4153 GSARRRHAD
+4153 GAARRRHAD
-4162 LCARAQRLQDRLRGA
+4162 LCARAQRLQDWLRGA
-4177 ADVTRHYHDALQ
+4177 ADGTRHYHDALQ
-4189 RAGRWISEV
+4189 RAGKWINEI
-4198 EPQVNSAL
+4198 EPQVRSVL

-4221 SKAKALHNEIISQG
+4221 SKAKTLHNEIVSQG

-4244 CENLVKSLEGNLT
+4244 CEQLVKSLEGNLT

-4265 VPVLDL
+4265 VPVIDL
-4271 TARYKDIVEG
+4271 TSRYKDISDAVG
-4281 IGSRCSELEAA
+4281 ARCADLEAA

-4332 EQMREQRIAIGELEA
+4332 EQIREQRISIGELEA

-4376 QRADDIYA
+4376 QRAEDIYA
-4384 RYEKLLE
+4384 KYEKLVE
-4391 RSSKRGEFLEEV
+4391 RSSKRSEFLEEV
-4403 SSELAQFTAQA
+4403 SSELAVFAGQA
-4414 STLDAAYSQLIEQA
+4414 AALDAAHAQLLEQA
-4428 DTRELARMP
+4428 DTRDLARMP
-4437 AEEIGGRLTQ
+4437 AEELGGRLAQ
-4447 LAQFRDKQM
+4447 LANYRDKQM

-4524 DWLQSMENRVT
+4524 DWLQSMESRVT

-4590 HRKRQIY
+4590 HRRRQIY

-4668 TKLSDRTAE
+4668 TKLSDRAAE
-4677 LDAVREE
+4677 LDAVRDE
-4684 LRKHLDSLRALN
+4684 LRRHLDSLRALN

-4746 RELLKRKQSVLG
+4746 RELLKRKQSVVG
-4758 ADRLHDEMEDVAS
+4758 ADRIHDEMEDVAS

-4791 DFHDTHSNL
+4791 DFHDTYSNL
-4800 SQWLLAKDRMMAAL
+4800 SVWLQAKDRMMAAL

-4842 PQLAHLEEV
+4842 PQLVHLEEV
-4851 GAAVLDRLEPSSPD
+4851 GTAVLCRLEPASPD
-4865 ANKLRQKV
+4865 ATKLKQKV
-4873 TDVQDRW
+4873 AEIQDRW
-4880 NDLLNKLEQRA
+4880 NDLLNKLEKRA
-4891 DSLGAMA
+4891 DSLGAAA
-4898 DTSREFDAGLARLR
+4898 DTSREFDAGLSRLR
-4912 DALHAIADKLDDT
+4912 DALQTISDKLDDV
-4925 ATETEPD
+4925 AMENEPD
-4932 ELLRKIENL
+4932 EQLRKIENL

-4967 DPSSRQDI
+4967 DPASRQDI

-5019 WLQSELNSLPSRLQ
+5019 WLQSELNSLPGRLQ

-5075 PAHQNLRKDL
+5075 PAHQGLRKDL
-5085 DRIQT
+5085 DRIQA

-5098 TVDRHTR
+5098 TVDRYTR
-5105 LQTAMEHCRKFHKA
+5105 LQTAKEHCRKFHKA

-5175 ETFISACDVDQ
+5175 ETFISSCDVDQ
-5186 DVVRKLLDSMK
+5186 EVVRKLLDTMK

-5209 QVEFLET
+5209 QVEFLES
-5216 TARKLGEFAERVRAV
+5216 TARKLGEFSERVRAV
-5231 DTPLQRC
+5231 ETPLQRC
-5238 EERLQEALAAPPAQA
+5238 EERLQDALAAPPARA
-5253 AEAVARLADQIHAL
+5253 AETVASLADQIHAL
-5267 RAPLQSINSAAD
+5267 RAPLQNINVAAD
-5279 DIVSLALE
+5279 DIVQLALE
-5287 CSGRDAASR
+5287 CSGRDAAGR
-5296 AREVLEE
+5296 AKAVLEE
-5303 QAQALADRLED
+5303 QAHALADRLDE
-5314 LEARAGDAKG
+5314 LEARAGEAKG
-5324 KMAGAAAA
+5324 RLAGAAAA
-5332 MTLFQD
+5332 MTHFQD

-5361 RDIKTVRQQLDDI
+5361 RDIKTVKQQLDDI

-5382 KADDLVGDTERAAE
+5382 NADDLVGDTERAAE
-5396 TLVDSGYTV
+5396 QLVDSGYTV

-5415 GLRKQLAK
+5415 GLRKQLGK

-5428 RSKEQDLDDTL
+5428 RAKEQDLDDTL

-5450 SVMDDVSE
+5450 SVMDDVTE
-5458 AAEQVRSLKPV
+5458 ASEQVRSLKPV

-5488 RTLEPLGQN
+5488 HTLEPLGQN

-5510 SALQGVNTQV
+5510 SALQGVSTQI

-5534 LKEKMN
+5534 LKEKTN

-5621 CEAAERKAIE
+5621 CEPAERKAIE

-5637 MQRFDALTN
+5637 MHRFDALTN

-5657 AMMVAKQF
+5657 AMKVAKQF

-5673 EWLGTTERKVKSL
+5673 EWLGGTERAVKAL

-5700 REHKNLHEDII
+5700 REHKNLHDDIL

-5726 LMGLVGDDEATA
+5726 LMALVGDDEATA

-5745 ATDRYQAL
+5745 ATDRYGAL
-5753 VDHSLN
+5753 VEHSLS

-5783 WMDSMEQ
+5783 WMDAMEQ

-5798 PVHMEKLLRQ
+5798 PMHMEKLLRQ
-5808 MDELAEKTEE
+5808 MHELTEKSKE

-5867 ELLRV
+5867 DLLRV

-5878 LVQQLYNSH
+5878 LVEQLYNSH
-5887 GRLTDWMAGAESC
+5887 ARLADWMAGAESC

-5925 ENINQIGPQ
+5925 ENLNQIGPQ

-5997 SALRAA
+5997 SALRTA
-6003 EPPSCDAP
+6003 EPPSCEAAL
-6011 TVRAQLKEQRPLSD
+6011 VRAQLKEHRPISD

-6055 VIRDRSEELKEMME
+6055 VIRERSEELKEMME
-6069 EVGHLSAERLAA
+6069 EVGQLAAERLAA

-6122 IVQQQDKNEMLQ
+6122 IVHQQDKNEMLQ
-6134 QSINNHKPLVDKL
+6134 QSISNHKPLVDKL

-6153 LSKLCGD
+6153 LAKLCGD
-6160 DDAAKVQD
+6160 EDAAKVQD
-6168 IVDGDCER
+6168 IVDADCDR

-6181 AELRQRQQE
+6181 AELRHRQQD

-6231 IEDQIDENNALVEDL
+6231 IEDQIEENNALVEDL
-6246 EKRTEAYN
+6246 EKRQEAYN

-6285 KLWGDVQKASSER
+6285 KLWDDVQRSSTDR
-6298 GNSLDATLEVS
+6298 GNSLDSTLEVA
-6309 RRFWAALHAVMAQ
+6309 RKFWQQLNAVMSQ
-6322 LGELEDTLCAQ
+6322 LADLEDTLAAQ
-6333 APPAA
+6333 PPPAA
-6338 QPRAIQAQQVALQ
+6338 QPRAIEAQQVALQ

-6424 LQNLQEFLDSA
+6424 LQNLLEFLDSA
-6435 EDKFSRMGPLG
+6435 EDKFSRMGALG

-6456 AQLASFKQEVD
+6456 SQLASFKQEVD

-6539 ELLSW
+6539 ELLTW
-6544 IENTSATLDTLK
+6544 IHNTGETLDTLR

-6703 QEYLKKQERPN
+6703 QEYLKKQDRPN

-6777 VSRVMETLLTQ
+6777 VSRVMETLLVQ

-6856 FKEAKEYNDMW
+6856 FKEAKEFNEMW
-6867 HNLMNWLNDTE
+6867 NNLMNWLNDTE
-6878 QQLDTFN
+6878 EQLDALN

-6984 LKKQQKELGQ
+6984 LKKQQKDLAG

-7014 FEEDLHSREQQMH
+7014 FEEDLHSREQQMQ

-7051 CSELKTAWEAVQSL
+7051 CSELKSAWEAVLTL
-7065 SEKKAHKLETAL
+7065 SERKAHRLEAAL

-7110 DQETQQQIREHERF
+7110 DVETQQQIRDHERF

-7138 ITLAHSILSKAHP
+7138 ISLAHSILSKAHP

-7173 WAMQRGSK
+7173 WAMQRGGK
-7181 LETHMQ
+7181 LEAHMQ

-7216 PLPESIELLEG
+7216 PMPESIELLEG

-7270 AKTATKGAPGRGSQH
+7270 AKSATKGAPGRGSQH
-7285 DLNRERSV
+7285 DLHRERSV

-7300 RRFSRVSP
+7300 RRYRSRIHTRSRRGSRVSP

-7315 NLPHYGPRFPAKGSS
+7315 NLPHYGPRFPAKGS

-7410 NGLIPRHEFIDGI
+7410 NGLIARHEFIDGI

-7443 RNGGGLIDW
+7443 RNGSGLIDW
-7452 EEFIAA
+7452 EQFIAA

-7626 AGVVAGRASRSSLSA
+7626 AGGVAGRASRSSLSA

-7659 YRKPSVPRSTLTPG
+7659 YKKSSVPRSTLTPG

-7720 TSIARAAANASKL
+7720 TSIARAAANANKL

-7745 TPTGFLTPASGRYA
+7745 TPTGFLTPASGRYP

-7928 TNRQRTPSGST
+7928 TTRQRTPSGST

-7951 RLMRKPSD
+7951 RLLRKPSD
-7959 SSDAGTPTT
+7959 ASDSGTPTT

-7989 L
+7989 H